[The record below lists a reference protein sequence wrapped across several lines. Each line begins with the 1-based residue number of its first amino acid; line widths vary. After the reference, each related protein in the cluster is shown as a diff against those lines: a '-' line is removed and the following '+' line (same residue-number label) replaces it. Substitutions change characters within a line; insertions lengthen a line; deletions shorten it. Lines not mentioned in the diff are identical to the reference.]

1 LKKIKIVE
9 NSRQIFQT
17 DNKKRWRNV
26 QWGSRIF
33 IFIAVLLFLALGLM
47 MKLDRSPKIPFK
59 EDYKAVITAS
69 KPFLQ
74 ENKIS
79 KEYKGF
85 RNFISEKTMHT
96 NLAKIEKARAERF
109 KNQNRNWAQFPGGIR
124 SAFYVAWDP
133 QSLMSLKKNIKHI
146 NLVFPEWFFLDPKTG
161 NLKTNVDPEGYKV
174 IKRTGV
180 AAMPIL
186 SNNFQQEFHSEGLG
200 KVLNNPQQRTKL
212 IQKLAQQCL
221 TYHFKG
227 INIDFEEMNLDS
239 DENLIAFMKE
249 LSDTF
254 KKNKL
259 LVTMDVMTDN
269 DDYNIQK
276 LNPYVDYFVLMAYDE
291 YSADSD
297 AGPVSSQKW
306 VEAQTGK
313 FLQKTSPNKIILGL
327 GAYGYDWS
335 TNKED
340 NSSVT
345 YMQAITKASAS
356 KAVINFDDNT
366 FNLNYS
372 YTDSKNNTHTV
383 FFNDAASIFNTMRFS
398 SEYPLAGTALWR
410 LGSEDSRIWNF
421 YDKDL
426 TFAGLSKLNLKT
438 LENVKGQTMVDYIG
452 DGEVLDVLN
461 TPHDGKIAVEIDP
474 KEKIITDENYLTY
487 PSSYEVKKYGEA
499 PQKELVLTFD
509 DGPDETYTPQ
519 VLDILSKYHVPAAFF
534 LVGLNA
540 EKNLPLVKRIYR
552 EGHEIGNH
560 TFTHE
565 NVARVSPERALL
577 ELKLTRLLIECI
589 TGHSTILFRAPYNAD
604 SEPTTS
610 EEIVPVALARQQNY
624 LDIGENIDP
633 EDWQPG
639 IKADEIVKRVL
650 AGVKAERG
658 NIILLHDAGGETR
671 EETVKALKI
680 LIPTLQKQGY
690 HFTNLATILHKNKA
704 ELMPA
709 VPKTRAYY
717 VMQLNLVLATIIY
730 GISHFLVALFTIF
743 IGLGLIR
750 LIIMLYWAFK
760 ERRKEKKL
768 GEFPVL
774 QSYPKVSIIVPAY
787 NEEVNIVSSLHNL
800 LKQTYPNFNIILVD
814 DGSKDST
821 YKKAKEVFSD
831 HPKLKIFT
839 KTNGGKATA
848 LNFGI
853 AQTDAEYVVCID
865 ADTKLEQ
872 NAVKYLIARFLN
884 SNAEEKIAA
893 VAGNVK
899 VGNTVNW
906 LTKWQSIEYTT
917 SQNFDRLAYANINA
931 ITVIPGAIGAFRKSV
946 IDEVGGYSS
955 DTLAEDCDI
964 TVKILREGYTV
975 ANENRA
981 VAVTEAPESVKQFL
995 KQRFRWTYGIMQMF
1009 WKQRQ
1014 TFLNPKYKGL
1024 GLWAMPNI
1032 LLFQYIIPFFS
1043 PLADVIM
1050 FFGILSGNGGKIF
1063 SYYLLFLLVDASLA
1077 FIAFIMQREK
1087 LVNLLY
1093 IIPQRFGY
1101 RWLMYIVLFRSLR
1114 RALKGEMQT
1123 WGFLKRTGNVKEI
1136 AAS

>member
-1 LKKIKIVE
+1 VE
-9 NSRQIFQT
+9 NSKQIFQT
-17 DNKKRWRNV
+17 NSKKRWKSV
-26 QWGSRIF
+26 QWGSRVFMF
-33 IFIAVLLFLALGLM
+33 IGILLLLALGLM
-47 MKLDRSPKIPFK
+47 MTLDRSPKIPFK
-59 EDYKAVITAS
+59 EDYKAVITAD
-69 KPFLQ
+69 KPYLQ

-85 RNFISEKTMHT
+85 RSFISEKTIHT
-96 NLAKIEKARAERF
+96 NLDKIQKARAERY

-133 QSLMSLKKNIKHI
+133 QSLMSLKRNIRHV

-161 NLKTNVDPEGYKV
+161 DLKTNVDPEGYKV

-180 AAMPIL
+180 AAMPML
-186 SNNFQQEFHSEGLG
+186 SNNSNQEFHSEGLV
-200 KVLNNPQQRTKL
+200 KVLNDPQKRTHL
-212 IQKLAQQCL
+212 IQKITQQCKK
-221 TYHFKG
+221 YNFKG
-227 INIDFEEMNLDS
+227 INIDFEDMNLNS

-249 LSDTF
+249 LSETF
-254 KKNKL
+254 KKNQL
-259 LVTMDVMTDN
+259 LVTMDIMTDN
-269 DDYNIQK
+269 DDYNIPR
-276 LNPYVDYFVLMAYDE
+276 LDPYVDYFVLMAYDE
-291 YSADSD
+291 YSAGSD

-306 VEAQTGK
+306 IEEQTGK
-313 FLQKTSPNKIILGL
+313 IVKQTSPQKIILGL

-335 TNKED
+335 SNKDD
-340 NSSVT
+340 NTSVT

-356 KAVINFDDNT
+356 KAVIDFNDNT

-372 YTDSKNNTHTV
+372 YTDSKNLTHTV

-410 LGSEDSRIWNF
+410 LGSEDSRVWNF

-461 TPHDGKIAVEIDP
+461 TPHDGKIALEIDP
-474 KEKIITDENYLTY
+474 KEKIITDENYITY
-487 PSSYEVKKYGEA
+487 PSSYEVKKYGSA

-519 VLDILSKYHVPAAFF
+519 ILDVLSKYHVPAAFF

-565 NVARVSPERALL
+565 NVAKVSPERALL
-577 ELKLTRLLIECI
+577 ELKLTRLLIECV

-610 EEIVPVALARQQNY
+610 EEIIPVALARQQNY

-639 IKADEIVKRVL
+639 IKADEIVKRVM
-650 AGVKAERG
+650 AGVKHERG
-658 NIILLHDAGGETR
+658 NIILLHDAGGDTR
-671 EETVKALKI
+671 AETVKALKI

-690 HFTNLATILHKNKA
+690 HFTNLTNILHKSRS

-709 VPKTRAYY
+709 VPKTKSYY
-717 VMQLNLVLATIIY
+717 IMQLNLVLATVIY

-743 IGLGLIR
+743 IVLGLIR
-750 LIIMLYWAFK
+750 LLLMAYWAFK

-768 GEFPVL
+768 GGFPVL
-774 QSYPKVSIIVPAY
+774 ESYPKVSIIVPAY
-787 NEEVNIVSSLHNL
+787 NEEVNIVSSLQNL
-800 LKQTYPNFNIILVD
+800 LKQTYPNFNIIMVD

-821 YKKAKEVFSD
+821 YEKAVEAFPN
-831 HPKLKIFT
+831 HPDLKIFT
-839 KTNGGKATA
+839 KSNGGKATA

-853 AQTDAEYVVCID
+853 SETDAEYVVCID
-865 ADTKLEQ
+865 ADTKLQ
-872 NAVKYLIARFLN
+872 QDAVKYMIARFLN
-884 SNAEEKIAA
+884 SNPEEKIAA

-899 VGNTVNW
+899 VGNRVNW
-906 LTKWQSIEYTT
+906 LTKWQAIEYTT
-917 SQNFDRLAYANINA
+917 SQNFDRLAYAHINA
-931 ITVIPGAIGAFRKSV
+931 ITVIPGAIGAFKRSV
-946 IDEVGGYSS
+946 IIEAGGYSS

-964 TVKILREGYTV
+964 TVKILKAGYTV

-981 VAVTEAPESVKQFL
+981 IAVTEAPETVKQFL

-1043 PLADVIM
+1043 PMADVIM
-1050 FFGILSGNGGKIF
+1050 FFGILSGNGDKIF
-1063 SYYLLFLLVDASLA
+1063 TYYLIFLLVDASLA
-1077 FIAFIMQREK
+1077 LVAFIMQREK
-1087 LVNLLY
+1087 LINLLY

-1101 RWLMYIVLFRSLR
+1101 RWLMYIVLFKSLR
-1114 RALKGEMQT
+1114 KALKGEMQS

-1136 AAS
+1136 ATS

>member
-1 LKKIKIVE
+1 MEK
-9 NSRQIFQT
+9 SRQIFQT
-17 DNKKRWRNV
+17 DSKKRWRNV
-26 QWGSRIF
+26 KWGSRIF
-33 IFIAVLLFLALGLM
+33 IFVTAILFIALGLM

-59 EDYKAVITAS
+59 EDYKAVITANR
-69 KPFLQ
+69 PYLQ

-96 NLAKIEKARAERF
+96 NLAKISRAKAERF
-109 KNQNRNWAQFPGGIR
+109 RNQNRDWARFPGGIR

-133 QSLMSLKKNIKHI
+133 QSLMSLKRNIRHV

-161 NLKTNVDPEGYKV
+161 ALKTNVDKEGYK
-174 IKRTGV
+174 IIRRTGV

-186 SNNFQQEFHSEGLG
+186 SNNFQQEFRSEGLT
-200 KVLNNPQQRTKL
+200 KVLKDPAKRTRL
-212 IQKLAQQCL
+212 IQQLTRQCL
-221 TYHFKG
+221 KNRFKG
-227 INIDFEEMNLDS
+227 INIDFEDMNLDS
-239 DENLIAFMKE
+239 DEYLIRFMSE
-249 LSDTF
+249 LSAAF
-254 KKNKL
+254 RKNRL
-259 LVTMDVMTDN
+259 LVTMDIMTDN

-276 LNPYVDYFVLMAYDE
+276 LDPFVDYFVLMAYDE
-291 YSADSD
+291 YAAESD

-306 VEAQTGK
+306 IEAQTGK
-313 FLQKTSPNKIILGL
+313 ILKKTSPGKIILGL

-335 TNKED
+335 SNKAD
-340 NSSVT
+340 NTSVT

-356 KAVINFDDNT
+356 KSKINFDDNT

-372 YTDSKNNTHTV
+372 YTDSGNHTHTV
-383 FFNDAASIFNTMRFS
+383 FFNDAASVFNTMRFS

-426 TFAGLSKLNLKT
+426 TSAGLSVFNIHS
-438 LENVKGQTMVDYIG
+438 LEQVKGQTMVDYIG

-461 TPHDGKIAVEIDP
+461 TPHDGKLSLEIDP
-474 KEKIITDENYLTY
+474 KEKIITDENYITY
-487 PSSYEVKKYGEA
+487 PSSYEVKKYGAA

-565 NVARVSPERALL
+565 NVAKVSPQRALL
-577 ELKLTRLLIECI
+577 EMKLTRLLIECV

-610 EEIVPVALARQQNY
+610 EEIIPVALARKQNY

-650 AGVKAERG
+650 AGIRQERG

-680 LIPTLQKQGY
+680 LIPELQKQGY
-690 HFTNLATILHKNKA
+690 HFTNLTNILHKKRS
-704 ELMPA
+704 ELMPE
-709 VPKTRAYY
+709 VPKTKAYY
-717 VMQLNLVLATIIY
+717 IMQLNLVLATVIY
-730 GISHFLVALFTIF
+730 GISHFLVALFIIF
-743 IGLGLIR
+743 ITLGIIR
-750 LIIMLYWAFK
+750 LLIMICWAFG
-760 ERRKEKKL
+760 ERKKEKRL
-768 GEFPVL
+768 GNFPVL
-774 QSYPKVSIIVPAY
+774 DHYPKVSVIVPAY

-800 LKQTYPNFNIILVD
+800 LNQTYPDFNIIMVD
-814 DGSKDST
+814 DGSKDAT
-821 YKKAKEVFSD
+821 YDKAIQAFGD
-831 HPKLKIFT
+831 HPKLKIYT
-839 KTNGGKATA
+839 KPNGGKATA

-853 AQTDAEYVVCID
+853 SRTDAAYVICID
-865 ADTKLEQ
+865 ADTKLEKD
-872 NAVKYLIARFLN
+872 AVTYLMARFLN
-884 SNAEEKIAA
+884 AKPEEKIAA

-899 VGNTVNW
+899 VGNPVNW
-906 LTKWQSIEYTT
+906 LTRWQSIEYIT
-917 SQNFDRLAYANINA
+917 SQNFDRLAYACINA
-931 ITVIPGAIGAFRKSV
+931 ITVIPGAIGAFRKAV
-946 IDEVGGYSS
+946 VEEVGGYSS
-955 DTLAEDCDI
+955 DTLAEDCDL
-964 TVKILREGYTV
+964 TVKILKQGYTV
-975 ANENRA
+975 VNENRA
-981 VAVTEAPESVKQFL
+981 VAVTEAPESVPQFL

-1009 WKQRQ
+1009 WKQKQ
-1014 TFLNPKYKGL
+1014 AFLNPDYKGL

-1032 LLFQYIIPFFS
+1032 LLFQYVIPFFS

-1050 FFGILSGNGGKIF
+1050 LLGILSGNGGKIF
-1063 SYYLLFLLVDASLA
+1063 GYYLLFLLVDASLA
-1077 FIAFIMQREK
+1077 LLAFIMQKEK
-1087 LVNLLY
+1087 LTNILY

-1114 RALKGEMQT
+1114 RALKGEIQS

-1136 AAS
+1136 AVK

>member
-1 LKKIKIVE
+1 MEKS
-9 NSRQIFQT
+9 NQIFQT
-17 DNKKRWRNV
+17 NNKKRWRNV

-33 IFIAVLLFLALGLM
+33 IFVAVLLFLALGMM
-47 MKLDRSPKIPFK
+47 MKLDKSPKIPFK
-59 EDYKAVITAS
+59 EDYKSIITAA
-69 KPFLQ
+69 KPYLQ

-85 RNFISEKTMHT
+85 RSFISEKTIHT
-96 NLAKIEKARAERF
+96 SLSKIEKARVERL
-109 KNQNRNWAQFPGGIR
+109 KNQNRSWSQFPGGIR

-133 QSLMSLKKNIKHI
+133 QSLMSLKRNIKHI
-146 NLVFPEWFFLDPKTG
+146 NLVFPEWFFLNPKTG
-161 NLKTNVDPEGYKV
+161 DLKTNVDPEGYKI

-186 SNNFQQEFHSEGLG
+186 SNNSDREFRSEGLG
-200 KVLNNPQQRTKL
+200 KVLKSPQLRTKL
-212 IQKLAQQCL
+212 IQKLAQQCVKF
-221 TYHFKG
+221 HFKG
-227 INIDFEEMNLDS
+227 INIDFEDMNLDS
-239 DENLIAFMKE
+239 DEFLIDFMQE
-249 LSDTF
+249 LSLTF
-254 KKNKL
+254 KQNNL
-259 LVTMDVMTDN
+259 LVAMDVMTDN
-269 DDYNIQK
+269 DDYNIEK

-291 YSADSD
+291 YSSDSD
-297 AGPVSSQKW
+297 AGPISSQKW
-306 VEAQTGK
+306 IEAQTGK
-313 FLQKTSPNKIILGL
+313 ILKKTTPNKVILGL

-335 TNKED
+335 TNKDD
-340 NSSVT
+340 NTSVT
-345 YMQAITKASAS
+345 YMQAITKAHAS
-356 KAVINFDDNT
+356 KSYINFNDDT

-372 YTDSKNNTHTV
+372 YTDSNKNVHTV
-383 FFNDAASIFNTMRFS
+383 FFNDATSIFNTMRFS
-398 SEYPLAGTALWR
+398 SEYPLAGTAIWR

-426 TFAGLSKLNLKT
+426 TLAGMQKFNFKT

-461 TPHDGKIAVEIDP
+461 TPHDGKISLEVDP
-474 KEKIITDENYLTY
+474 KEKIITDENYVTY
-487 PSSYEVKKYGEA
+487 PSSYEVKKYGSA

-534 LVGLNA
+534 LIGLNA
-540 EKNLPLVKRIYR
+540 ERNLPLVKRIYR

-565 NVARVSPERALL
+565 NVAKVSPQRALL

-610 EEIVPVALARQQNY
+610 EEIIPVALARQQNY
-624 LDIGENIDP
+624 LDIGESIDP

-639 IKADEIVKRVL
+639 IKADQIVQRVL
-650 AGVKAERG
+650 AGIKQERG
-658 NIILLHDAGGETR
+658 NIILLHDAGGDTR
-671 EETVKALKI
+671 EETIKALKI
-680 LIPTLQKQGY
+680 LIPMLQKQGY
-690 HFTNLATILHKNKA
+690 HFTNLSSILHKSKN
-704 ELMPA
+704 ELMPE
-709 VPKTRAYY
+709 VPKTRSYY
-717 VMQLNLVLATIIY
+717 VMQLNLVLATVIY

-750 LIIMLYWAFK
+750 LLLMAYWAIK
-760 ERRKEKKL
+760 ERKKEKKL
-768 GEFPVL
+768 GSFPVL
-774 QSYPKVSIIVPAY
+774 DSYPKVSIIVPAY
-787 NEEVNIVSSLHNL
+787 NEEVNIVSSLKNL
-800 LKQTYPNFNIILVD
+800 LKQTYPNFDIIMVD
-814 DGSKDST
+814 DGSKDMT
-821 YKKAKEVFSD
+821 YEKANSEFLN
-831 HPKLKIFT
+831 HPKLKIFS
-839 KTNGGKATA
+839 KSNGGKATA

-853 AQTDAEYVVCID
+853 SKTDAEYVVCID

-872 NAVKYLIARFLN
+872 DAVKHLIARFLN
-884 SNAEEKIAA
+884 AAPEEKIAA

-899 VGNTVNW
+899 VGNQVNW
-906 LTKWQSIEYTT
+906 LTKWQAIEYTT

-931 ITVIPGAIGAFRKSV
+931 ITVIPGAIGAFKKEV
-946 IDEVGGYSS
+946 IHEVGGYSS

-981 VAVTEAPESVKQFL
+981 VAITEAPETVSQFL

-1043 PLADVIM
+1043 PFADVIM
-1050 FFGILSGNGGKIF
+1050 FFGILSGNGEKIF

-1077 FIAFIMQREK
+1077 IIAFMMQREK

-1093 IIPQRFGY
+1093 VIPQRFGY

-1114 RALKGEMQT
+1114 RALKGEMQS

-1136 AAS
+1136 TTS

>member
-1 LKKIKIVE
+1 MEKSK
-9 NSRQIFQT
+9 QIFQT
-17 DNKKRWRNV
+17 DSKKRWRNV
-26 QWGSRIF
+26 KWGSRIF
-33 IFIAVLLFLALGLM
+33 IFVTAILFIALGLM
-47 MKLDRSPKIPFK
+47 MKLDRSPKIPFR
-59 EDYKAVITAS
+59 EDYKAVITANR
-69 KPFLQ
+69 PYLQ

-85 RNFISEKTMHT
+85 RSFISEKTMHT
-96 NLAKIEKARAERF
+96 NLAKISRAKAERF
-109 KNQNRNWAQFPGGIR
+109 RNQNRNWGKFPGGIR

-133 QSLMSLKKNIKHI
+133 QSLMSLKRNIRHV

-161 NLKTNVDPEGYKV
+161 ALKTNVDKEGYK
-174 IKRTGV
+174 IIRRTGV

-186 SNNFQQEFHSEGLG
+186 SNNYQQEFRSESLA
-200 KVLNNPQQRTKL
+200 KVLGDPARRTQL
-212 IQKLAQQCL
+212 IQQLTRQCL
-221 TYHFKG
+221 KNNFKG
-227 INIDFEEMNLDS
+227 INIDFEDMNLDS
-239 DENLIAFMKE
+239 DEYLIRFMSE
-249 LSDTF
+249 LSAAF
-254 KKNKL
+254 KKNRL
-259 LVTMDVMTDN
+259 LVTMDIMTDN

-276 LNPYVDYFVLMAYDE
+276 LDPFVDYFVLMAYDE
-291 YSADSD
+291 YAADSD

-306 VEAQTGK
+306 IEAQTGK
-313 FLQKTSPNKIILGL
+313 ILKKTSPGKIILGL

-335 TNKED
+335 SNTAD
-340 NSSVT
+340 NTSVT

-356 KAVINFDDNT
+356 RAKINFDDNT

-372 YTDSKNNTHTV
+372 YTDSGNHTHTV
-383 FFNDAASIFNTMRFS
+383 FFNDAASVFNTMRFS

-426 TFAGLSKLNLKT
+426 TSAGLSAFNIHS
-438 LENVKGQTMVDYIG
+438 LEQVKGQTMVDYIG

-461 TPHDGKIAVEIDP
+461 TPHDGKLALEIDP
-474 KEKIITDENYLTY
+474 KEKIITDENYIAY
-487 PSSYEVKKYGEA
+487 PSSYEVKKYGAA

-519 VLDILSKYHVPAAFF
+519 VLDVLSKYHVPAAFF

-565 NVARVSPERALL
+565 NVAKVSPERALL
-577 ELKLTRLLIECI
+577 EMKLTRLLIECV

-610 EEIVPVALARQQNY
+610 EEIIPVALARKQNY

-650 AGVKAERG
+650 SGIRQERG

-680 LIPTLQKQGY
+680 LIPELQKQGY
-690 HFTNLATILHKNKA
+690 HFTNLTAILHKNRS
-704 ELMPA
+704 ELMPE
-709 VPKTRAYY
+709 VPKTKAYY
-717 VMQLNLVLATIIY
+717 IMQLNLVLATVIY
-730 GISHFLVALFTIF
+730 GISHFLVALFIIF
-743 IGLGLIR
+743 ITLGIIR
-750 LIIMLYWAFK
+750 LLIMMYWAFR
-760 ERRKEKKL
+760 ERKREKAL
-768 GEFPVL
+768 GGFPVL
-774 QSYPKVSIIVPAY
+774 DHYPKVSVIVPAY

-800 LKQTYPNFNIILVD
+800 LKQTYPDFNIIMVD

-821 YKKAKEVFSD
+821 YEKAVAAFGD
-831 HPKLKIFT
+831 HPKLKIYT
-839 KTNGGKATA
+839 KPNGGKATA

-853 AQTDAEYVVCID
+853 SRTDAAYVVCID
-865 ADTKLEQ
+865 ADTKLDKD
-872 NAVKYLIARFLN
+872 AVKYLMARFLN
-884 SNAEEKIAA
+884 AKPEEKIAA

-899 VGNTVNW
+899 VGNPVNW
-906 LTKWQSIEYTT
+906 LTRWQSIEYIT
-917 SQNFDRLAYANINA
+917 SQNFDRLAYARINA
-931 ITVIPGAIGAFRKSV
+931 ITVIPGAIGAFRKAV
-946 IDEVGGYSS
+946 VEEVGGYSS
-955 DTLAEDCDI
+955 DTLAEDCDL
-964 TVKILREGYTV
+964 TVKILKQGYTV

-981 VAVTEAPESVKQFL
+981 VAVTEAPESVPQFL

-1009 WKQRQ
+1009 WKQKQ
-1014 TFLNPKYKGL
+1014 AFLNPDYKGL

-1050 FFGILSGNGGKIF
+1050 LLGILSGNGGKIF
-1063 SYYLLFLLVDASLA
+1063 GYYLLFLLVDASLA
-1077 FIAFIMQREK
+1077 LLAFIMQKEK
-1087 LVNLLY
+1087 LTHILY

-1114 RALKGEMQT
+1114 RALKGEIQS

-1136 AAS
+1136 AVN

>member
-1 LKKIKIVE
+1 ME
-9 NSRQIFQT
+9 NSKQIFQT
-17 DNKKRWRNV
+17 DSKKRWRGV
-26 QWGSRIF
+26 QWGTRIF
-33 IFIAVLLFLALGLM
+33 IFVAVLLLLALGLM
-47 MKLDRSPKIPFK
+47 MKLDKSPKIPFK

-69 KPFLQ
+69 KPYLQ

-85 RNFISEKTMHT
+85 RSFISEKNIHT
-96 NLAKIEKARAERF
+96 NLAKIQVARAERL
-109 KNQNRNWAQFPGGIR
+109 KNQNSSWSRFPGGIR

-133 QSLMSLKKNIKHI
+133 QSLMSLKRNIRHI

-161 NLKTNVDPEGYKV
+161 DLKTNIDPEGYKV

-186 SNNFQQEFHSEGLG
+186 SNNSDREFRSEGLG
-200 KVLNNPQQRTKL
+200 KVLKDPNRRTQL
-212 IQKLAQQCL
+212 IRKLAQQCQKF
-221 TYHFKG
+221 HFKG
-227 INIDFEEMNLDS
+227 INIDFEDMNLDS
-239 DENLIAFMKE
+239 DEYLVAFMKE
-249 LSDTF
+249 LSETF
-254 KKNKL
+254 KQNKL
-259 LVTMDVMTDN
+259 LVTMDIMTDN

-276 LNPYVDYFVLMAYDE
+276 LNPYVDYFILMAYDE
-291 YSADSD
+291 YAVDSD

-306 VEAQTGK
+306 IEAQTEK
-313 FLQKTSPNKIILGL
+313 IVKKTTPEKIILGL
-327 GAYGYDWS
+327 AAYGYDWS
-335 TNKED
+335 RNKDD
-340 NSSVT
+340 NTSVT
-345 YMQAITKASAS
+345 YMQAITKANAS
-356 KAVINFDDNT
+356 KAVMNFDDNT

-372 YTDSKNNTHTV
+372 YTDSKKNTHTV
-383 FFNDAASIFNTMRFS
+383 FFNDAASNFNTMRFS
-398 SEYPLAGTALWR
+398 SEYPLAGTAIWR

-426 TFAGLSKLNLKT
+426 TLVGLSKLNLKT

-461 TPHDGKIAVEIDP
+461 TPHDGKIALEIDP
-474 KEKIITDENYLTY
+474 KEKIITDENYVTY

-519 VLDILSKYHVPAAFF
+519 ILDILSKYHVPAAFF

-540 EKNLPLVKRIYR
+540 EKNLPLVKRIFR

-565 NVARVSPERALL
+565 NVARVSPARALL
-577 ELKLTRLLIECI
+577 EMKLTRLLIECI

-610 EEIVPVALARQQNY
+610 EEIIPVALARQQNY
-624 LDIGENIDP
+624 LDIGESIDP

-639 IKADEIVKRVL
+639 IKANEIIKRVM
-650 AGVKAERG
+650 AGIKQERG
-658 NIILLHDAGGETR
+658 NIILLHDAGGDTR
-671 EETVKALKI
+671 EETVKALQF

-690 HFTNLATILHKNKA
+690 HFTNLSSILHKNKNI
-704 ELMPA
+704 LMPG
-709 VPKTRAYY
+709 VPKTRSYY
-717 VMQLNLVLATIIY
+717 IMQLNLVLATVIY
-730 GISHFLVALFTIF
+730 GVSHFLVALFTIF
-743 IGLGLIR
+743 IVLGLFR
-750 LIIMLYWAFK
+750 LVIMMYWAFK
-760 ERRKEKKL
+760 ERRKEKGS

-774 QSYPKVSIIVPAY
+774 ESYPKVSIIVPAY
-787 NEEVNIVSSLHNL
+787 NEEVNIVSSLNNL
-800 LKQTYPNFNIILVD
+800 LKQNYPNFDVIMID

-821 YKKAKEVFSD
+821 YEKTKNAFPN
-831 HPKLKIFT
+831 HPKLKVLT
-839 KTNGGKATA
+839 QSNGGKATA
-848 LNFGI
+848 LNYGI
-853 AQTDAEYVVCID
+853 SQTDAEYVICID
-865 ADTKLEQ
+865 ADTKLQQ
-872 NAVKYLIARFLN
+872 NAVKYLMARFLN
-884 SNAEEKIAA
+884 SKSEEKIAA

-906 LTKWQSIEYTT
+906 LTRWQSIEYTT
-917 SQNFDRLAYANINA
+917 SQNFDRLAYAHINA
-931 ITVIPGAIGAFRKSV
+931 ITVIPGAIGAFKKSV
-946 IDEVGGYSS
+946 IAEAGGYST

-964 TVKILREGYTV
+964 TVKILRAGYTV

-1050 FFGILSGNGGKIF
+1050 FFGILSGNGEKIF
-1063 SYYLLFLLVDASLA
+1063 SYYLIFLLVDASLA
-1077 FIAFIMQREK
+1077 LMTFIMQREK
-1087 LVNLLY
+1087 LIGLLY

-1114 RALKGEMQT
+1114 KALKGEMQS

>member
-1 LKKIKIVE
+1 MKDSK
-9 NSRQIFQT
+9 QIFQT
-17 DNKKRWRNV
+17 DSKKRWRSV

-33 IFIAVLLFLALGLM
+33 IFVAVLLVLALGLM
-47 MKLDRSPKIPFK
+47 MKLEKSPKIPFK

-69 KPFLQ
+69 KPYLQ

-85 RNFISEKTMHT
+85 RSFISEKTMHT
-96 NLAKIEKARAERF
+96 SLAKIQQTRAERL
-109 KNQNRNWAQFPGGIR
+109 KNQNRNWSQFPGGIR

-133 QSLMSLKKNIKHI
+133 QSLMSLKRNIRHI

-161 NLKTNVDPEGYKV
+161 DLKTNIDPEGYKI

-186 SNNFQQEFHSEGLG
+186 SNNSDREFRSEGLG
-200 KVLNNPQQRTKL
+200 KVLKDPQRRTNL
-212 IQKLAQQCL
+212 IQKLTRQCQKF
-221 TYHFKG
+221 HFKG
-227 INIDFEEMNLDS
+227 INIDFEDMNLDS
-239 DENLIAFMKE
+239 DEYLIAFMKE
-249 LSDTF
+249 LSETF
-254 KKNKL
+254 KQNKL
-259 LVTMDVMTDN
+259 LVTMDIMTDN

-276 LNPYVDYFVLMAYDE
+276 LNPYVDYFILMAYDE
-291 YSADSD
+291 YAADSD
-297 AGPVSSQKW
+297 SGPVSSQKW
-306 VEAQTGK
+306 VEAQTEK
-313 FLQKTSPNKIILGL
+313 ILKKTSPEKIILGL

-335 TNKED
+335 TNKDD
-340 NSSVT
+340 NTSVT

-398 SEYPLAGTALWR
+398 SEYPLAGTAVWR

-426 TFAGLSKLNLKT
+426 SSAGLPTFNLKT

-452 DGEVLDVLN
+452 DGEILDVLN
-461 TPHDGKIAVEIDP
+461 TPHDGKIALEIDP
-474 KEKIITDENYLTY
+474 KEKIITDENYITY

-519 VLDILSKYHVPAAFF
+519 ILDILSKYHVPAAFF

-540 EKNLPLVKRIYR
+540 ERNLPLVKRIYR

-565 NVARVSPERALL
+565 NVAKVSPERALL
-577 ELKLTRLLIECI
+577 EMKLTRLLIECV

-610 EEIVPVALARQQNY
+610 EEIIPVALARQQNY
-624 LDIGENIDP
+624 LDIGESIDP

-639 IKADEIVKRVL
+639 IKSDEIIKRVL
-650 AGVKAERG
+650 AGIKQERG
-658 NIILLHDAGGETR
+658 NIILLHDAGGDTR

-680 LIPTLQKQGY
+680 LIPMLQKQGY
-690 HFTNLATILHKNKA
+690 HFTNLSSILHKNKNV
-704 ELMPA
+704 LMPE
-709 VPKTRAYY
+709 VPKTRSYY
-717 VMQLNLVLATIIY
+717 VMQLNLVLATAIY
-730 GISHFLVALFTIF
+730 GLSHFLVALFTLF

-750 LIIMLYWAFK
+750 LMFMMYWAFK
-760 ERRKEKKL
+760 ERKREKLL
-768 GEFPVL
+768 GDFPAFEN
-774 QSYPKVSIIVPAY
+774 YPKVSIIVPAY
-787 NEEVNIVSSLHNL
+787 NEEVNIISSLNNL
-800 LKQTYPNFNIILVD
+800 LKQTYPNYDIIMVD

-821 YKKAKEVFSD
+821 YEKANEAFSN
-831 HPKLKIFT
+831 HPKMKIFT
-839 KTNGGKATA
+839 KSNGGKATA

-853 AQTDAEYVVCID
+853 SQTDAEYVVCID
-865 ADTKLEQ
+865 ADTQLQ
-872 NAVKYLIARFLN
+872 QDAVKYLIARFLN
-884 SNAEEKIAA
+884 SDPEEKIAA

-906 LTKWQSIEYTT
+906 LTRWQSIEYTT
-917 SQNFDRLAYANINA
+917 SQNFDRLAYAHINA
-931 ITVIPGAIGAFRKSV
+931 ITVIPGAIGAFKKSV
-946 IDEVGGYSS
+946 ITQAGGYSS

-964 TVKILREGYTV
+964 TVKILKAGYTV

-1050 FFGILSGNGGKIF
+1050 FFGILSGNGGKILT
-1063 SYYLLFLLVDASLA
+1063 YYLIFLLVDASLA
-1077 FIAFIMQREK
+1077 LAAFIMQREK
-1087 LVNLLY
+1087 LTGLLY
-1093 IIPQRFGY
+1093 VIPQRFGY

-1114 RALKGEMQT
+1114 KALKGELQA
-1123 WGFLKRTGNVKEI
+1123 WGFLKRTGNVKEM
-1136 AAS
+1136 ATS

>member
-1 LKKIKIVE
+1 ME
-9 NSRQIFQT
+9 NSKQIFQT
-17 DNKKRWRNV
+17 NSKKRWKSV
-26 QWGSRIF
+26 QWGSRVF
-33 IFIAVLLFLALGLM
+33 IFIGILLLLALGLM
-47 MKLDRSPKIPFK
+47 MTLDRSPKIPFK
-59 EDYKAVITAS
+59 EDYKAVITAN
-69 KPFLQ
+69 KPYLQ

-85 RNFISEKTMHT
+85 RSFISEKTIHT
-96 NLAKIEKARAERF
+96 NLDKIQKARAERY

-133 QSLMSLKKNIKHI
+133 QSLMSLKRNIRHV

-161 NLKTNVDPEGYKV
+161 DLKTNVDPEGYKV

-180 AAMPIL
+180 AAMPML
-186 SNNFQQEFHSEGLG
+186 SNNSNQEFHSEGLV
-200 KVLNNPQQRTKL
+200 KVLNDPQKRTHL
-212 IQKLAQQCL
+212 IQKITQQCQK
-221 TYHFKG
+221 YHFKG
-227 INIDFEEMNLDS
+227 INIDFEDMNLNS

-249 LSDTF
+249 LSETF
-254 KKNKL
+254 KKNQL
-259 LVTMDVMTDN
+259 LVTMDIMTDN
-269 DDYNIQK
+269 DDYNIPR
-276 LNPYVDYFVLMAYDE
+276 LDPYVDYFVLMAYDE
-291 YSADSD
+291 YSAGSD

-306 VEAQTGK
+306 IEEQTGK
-313 FLQKTSPNKIILGL
+313 IVKQTSPQKIILGL

-335 TNKED
+335 SNKDD
-340 NSSVT
+340 NTSVT

-356 KAVINFDDNT
+356 NAVIDFNDNT

-372 YTDSKNNTHTV
+372 YTDSKNLTHTV

-410 LGSEDSRIWNF
+410 LGSEDSRVWNF

-461 TPHDGKIAVEIDP
+461 TPHDGKIALEIDP
-474 KEKIITDENYLTY
+474 KEKIITDENYITY
-487 PSSYEVKKYGEA
+487 PSSYEVKKYGSA

-519 VLDILSKYHVPAAFF
+519 ILDVLSKYHVPAAFF

-565 NVARVSPERALL
+565 NVAKVSPERALL
-577 ELKLTRLLIECI
+577 ELKLTRLLIECV

-610 EEIVPVALARQQNY
+610 EEIIPVALARQQNY

-639 IKADEIVKRVL
+639 IKADEIVKRVM
-650 AGVKAERG
+650 AGVKHERG
-658 NIILLHDAGGETR
+658 NIILLHDAGGDTR
-671 EETVKALKI
+671 AETVKALKI

-690 HFTNLATILHKNKA
+690 HFTNLTNILHKSRS

-709 VPKTRAYY
+709 VPKTKSYY
-717 VMQLNLVLATIIY
+717 IMQLNLVLATVIY

-743 IGLGLIR
+743 IVLGLIR
-750 LIIMLYWAFK
+750 LLLMAYWAFK

-768 GEFPVL
+768 GGFPVL
-774 QSYPKVSIIVPAY
+774 ESYPKVSIIVPAY
-787 NEEVNIVSSLHNL
+787 NEEVNIVSSLQNL
-800 LKQTYPNFNIILVD
+800 LKQTYPNFNIIMVD

-821 YKKAKEVFSD
+821 YEKAVEAFPN
-831 HPKLKIFT
+831 HPDLKIFT
-839 KTNGGKATA
+839 KSNGGKATA

-853 AQTDAEYVVCID
+853 SETDAEYVVCID
-865 ADTKLEQ
+865 ADTKIQ
-872 NAVKYLIARFLN
+872 QDAVKYMISRFLN
-884 SNAEEKIAA
+884 SNPEEKIAA

-899 VGNTVNW
+899 VGNRVNW
-906 LTKWQSIEYTT
+906 LTKWQAIEYTT
-917 SQNFDRLAYANINA
+917 SQNFDRLAYAHINA
-931 ITVIPGAIGAFRKSV
+931 ITVIPGAIGAFKRSV
-946 IDEVGGYSS
+946 IIEAGGYSS

-964 TVKILREGYTV
+964 TVKILKAGYTV

-981 VAVTEAPESVKQFL
+981 IAVTEAPETVKQFL

-1043 PLADVIM
+1043 PMADVIM
-1050 FFGILSGNGGKIF
+1050 FFGILSGNGDKIF
-1063 SYYLLFLLVDASLA
+1063 TYYLIFLLVDASLA
-1077 FIAFIMQREK
+1077 LVAFIMQREK
-1087 LVNLLY
+1087 LINLLY

-1101 RWLMYIVLFRSLR
+1101 RWLMYIVLFKSLR
-1114 RALKGEMQT
+1114 KALKGEMQS

-1136 AAS
+1136 ATS

>member
-1 LKKIKIVE
+1 ME
-9 NSRQIFQT
+9 NSKQIFQT
-17 DNKKRWRNV
+17 SSKKRWKSV
-26 QWGSRIF
+26 QWGSRVF
-33 IFIAVLLFLALGLM
+33 IFIGILLLLALGLM
-47 MKLDRSPKIPFK
+47 MTLDRSPKIPFK
-59 EDYKAVITAS
+59 EDYKAVITAN
-69 KPFLQ
+69 KPYLQ

-85 RNFISEKTMHT
+85 RSFISEKTIHT
-96 NLAKIEKARAERF
+96 SLDKIEKARAERY

-133 QSLMSLKKNIKHI
+133 QSLMSLKRNIRHV

-161 NLKTNVDPEGYKV
+161 ELKTNVDPEGYKV

-180 AAMPIL
+180 AAMPML
-186 SNNFQQEFHSEGLG
+186 SNNSDREFRSEGLV
-200 KVLNNPQQRTKL
+200 KVLNDPQKRTHL
-212 IQKLAQQCL
+212 IQKITQQCQK
-221 TYHFKG
+221 YHFKG
-227 INIDFEEMNLDS
+227 INIDFEDMNLNS

-249 LSDTF
+249 LSETF
-254 KKNKL
+254 KKNQL
-259 LVTMDVMTDN
+259 LVTMDIMTDN
-269 DDYNIQK
+269 DDYNIPR

-291 YSADSD
+291 YSAGSD

-306 VEAQTGK
+306 IEEQTGK
-313 FLQKTSPNKIILGL
+313 IVKQTSPQKIILGL

-335 TNKED
+335 SNKDD
-340 NSSVT
+340 NTSVT

-356 KAVINFDDNT
+356 KAVIDFNDNT

-372 YTDSKNNTHTV
+372 YTDSKNLTHTV

-410 LGSEDSRIWNF
+410 LGSEDSRVWNF

-461 TPHDGKIAVEIDP
+461 TPHDGKIALEIDP
-474 KEKIITDENYLTY
+474 KEKIITDENYITY
-487 PSSYEVKKYGEA
+487 PSSYEVKKYGSA

-519 VLDILSKYHVPAAFF
+519 VLDVLSKYHVPAAFF

-565 NVARVSPERALL
+565 NVAKVSPQRALL
-577 ELKLTRLLIECI
+577 EMKLTRLLIECI

-610 EEIVPVALARQQNY
+610 EEIIPVALARQQNY

-639 IKADEIVKRVL
+639 IKADEIVKRTMD
-650 AGVKAERG
+650 GIKHERG
-658 NIILLHDAGGETR
+658 NIILLHDAGGDTR

-680 LIPTLQKQGY
+680 LIPALQKQGY
-690 HFTNLATILHKNKA
+690 HFTNLTNILHKSRN
-704 ELMPA
+704 ELMPE
-709 VPKTRAYY
+709 VPKTKSYY
-717 VMQLNLVLATIIY
+717 IMQLNLVLATVIY

-743 IGLGLIR
+743 IVLGLIR
-750 LIIMLYWAFK
+750 LLLMAYWAFK
-760 ERRKEKKL
+760 ERKKEKKL

-774 QSYPKVSIIVPAY
+774 ESYPKVSIIVPAY
-787 NEEVNIVSSLHNL
+787 NEEVNIVSSLQNL
-800 LKQTYPNFNIILVD
+800 LKQTYPNFNIIMVD

-821 YKKAKEVFSD
+821 YEKALEAFPD

-839 KTNGGKATA
+839 KSNGGKATA

-853 AQTDAEYVVCID
+853 SETDAEYVVCID
-865 ADTKLEQ
+865 ADTKLQ
-872 NAVKYLIARFLN
+872 QDAVKYMIARFLN
-884 SNAEEKIAA
+884 SNPEEKIAA

-899 VGNTVNW
+899 VGNRVNW
-906 LTKWQSIEYTT
+906 LTKWQAIEYTT
-917 SQNFDRLAYANINA
+917 SQNFDRLAYAHINA
-931 ITVIPGAIGAFRKSV
+931 ITVIPGAIGAFKRSV
-946 IDEVGGYSS
+946 IIEAGGYSS

-964 TVKILREGYTV
+964 TVKILKAGYTV

-981 VAVTEAPESVKQFL
+981 VAVTEAPETVKQFL

-1050 FFGILSGNGGKIF
+1050 FFGILSGNGDKIF
-1063 SYYLLFLLVDASLA
+1063 TYYLIFLLVDASLA
-1077 FIAFIMQREK
+1077 LIAFIMQREK
-1087 LVNLLY
+1087 LINLLY
-1093 IIPQRFGY
+1093 VIPQRFGY
-1101 RWLMYIVLFRSLR
+1101 RWLMYIVLFKSLR
-1114 RALKGEMQT
+1114 KALKGEMQS

-1136 AAS
+1136 ATS

>member
-1 LKKIKIVE
+1 MEDSK
-9 NSRQIFQT
+9 QIFQT
-17 DNKKRWRNV
+17 DSKKRWRSV

-33 IFIAVLLFLALGLM
+33 IFVGVLLILALGLM
-47 MKLDRSPKIPFK
+47 MKLDKSPKIPFK
-59 EDYKAVITAS
+59 EDYKAVMTAS
-69 KPFLQ
+69 KPYLQ

-85 RNFISEKTMHT
+85 RSFISEKTMHT
-96 NLAKIEKARAERF
+96 NLAKIQQARAERL
-109 KNQNRNWAQFPGGIR
+109 KNQNKSWSQFPGGIR

-133 QSLMSLKKNIKHI
+133 QSLMSLKRNIRHI
-146 NLVFPEWFFLDPKTG
+146 NLVFPEWFFLDPRSG
-161 NLKTNVDPEGYKV
+161 DLKTNIDPEGYK
-174 IKRTGV
+174 IIRRTGV

-186 SNNFQQEFHSEGLG
+186 SNNSDREFRSEGLG
-200 KVLNNPQQRTKL
+200 KVLKDPVKRTVL
-212 IQKLAQQCL
+212 IRKLAQQCQKFN
-221 TYHFKG
+221 FKG
-227 INIDFEEMNLDS
+227 INIDFEDMNLDS
-239 DENLIAFMKE
+239 DEYLIAFMKE
-249 LSDTF
+249 LSETF
-254 KKNKL
+254 KQNRL
-259 LVTMDVMTDN
+259 LVTMDIMTDN
-269 DDYNIQK
+269 DDYNIRK
-276 LNPYVDYFVLMAYDE
+276 LNPYVDYFILMAYDE
-291 YSADSD
+291 YAQDSD

-306 VEAQTGK
+306 IEAQTEK
-313 FLQKTSPNKIILGL
+313 ILKETSPEKIILGL

-340 NSSVT
+340 NTSVT

-356 KAVINFDDNT
+356 KAAINFDDNT

-372 YTDSKNNTHTV
+372 YTDSKDNTHTV

-398 SEYPLAGTALWR
+398 SEYPLAGTAVWR

-426 TFAGLSKLNLKT
+426 TSAGMSKLNLKE

-461 TPHDGKIAVEIDP
+461 TPHDGKIALEIDS
-474 KEKIITDENYLTY
+474 KEKIITDENYIAY

-499 PQKELVLTFD
+499 PQKDLVLTFD

-519 VLDILSKYHVPAAFF
+519 ILDVLSKYHVPAAFF

-565 NVARVSPERALL
+565 NVAKVSPERALL
-577 ELKLTRLLIECI
+577 EMKLTRLLIECV

-610 EEIVPVALARQQNY
+610 EEIIPVALARQQNY

-639 IKADEIVKRVL
+639 IKADEIIKRVM
-650 AGVKAERG
+650 AGIKQQRG
-658 NIILLHDAGGETR
+658 NIILLHDAGGDTR
-671 EETVKALKI
+671 EETVKALKT

-690 HFTNLATILHKNKA
+690 HFTNLASILHKNKNV
-704 ELMPA
+704 LMPE
-709 VPKTRAYY
+709 VPKTRSYY
-717 VMQLNLVLATIIY
+717 IMQLNLVLATVIY
-730 GISHFLVALFTIF
+730 EISHFLVALFTIF
-743 IGLGLIR
+743 IALGLVR
-750 LIIMLYWAFK
+750 LILMMYWAFK
-760 ERRKEKKL
+760 ERKKEKLL
-768 GEFPVL
+768 GDFPVL
-774 QSYPKVSIIVPAY
+774 ETYPKVSIIVPAY
-787 NEEVNIVSSLHNL
+787 NEEVNIISSLDNL
-800 LKQTYPNFNIILVD
+800 LKQTYPNFDIIMVD

-821 YKKAKEVFSD
+821 FQKAKEAFSD

-839 KTNGGKATA
+839 KSNGGKATA

-853 AQTDAEYVVCID
+853 SQTDAKYVVCID
-865 ADTKLEQ
+865 ADTKLQ
-872 NAVKYLIARFLN
+872 YDAVKYLIARFLN
-884 SNAEEKIAA
+884 SDPAEKIAA

-906 LTKWQSIEYTT
+906 LTRWQSIEYTT
-917 SQNFDRLAYANINA
+917 SQNFDRLAYAYINA
-931 ITVIPGAIGAFRKSV
+931 VTVIPGAIGAFKKSV
-946 IDEVGGYSS
+946 IIEAGGYST

-964 TVKILREGYTV
+964 TVKILRAGYTV

-1043 PLADVIM
+1043 PLADLIM

-1063 SYYLLFLLVDASLA
+1063 TYYLIFLLVDASLA
-1077 FIAFIMQREK
+1077 LIAFIMQREK
-1087 LVNLLY
+1087 LSNLLY
-1093 IIPQRFGY
+1093 VIPQRFGY

-1114 RALKGEMQT
+1114 KALKGEMQS

>member
-1 LKKIKIVE
+1 MEDSK
-9 NSRQIFQT
+9 QIFQT
-17 DNKKRWRNV
+17 DNKKRWRSV

-33 IFIAVLLFLALGLM
+33 IFVAVLLILALGLM
-47 MKLDRSPKIPFK
+47 MKLDKSPKIPFK
-59 EDYKAVITAS
+59 EDYKAVMTAS
-69 KPFLQ
+69 KPYLQ

-85 RNFISEKTMHT
+85 RSFISEKTMHT
-96 NLAKIEKARAERF
+96 NLAKIQQARVERL
-109 KNQNRNWAQFPGGIR
+109 KNQNKSWSQFPGGIR

-133 QSLMSLKKNIKHI
+133 QSLMSLKRNIRHI
-146 NLVFPEWFFLDPKTG
+146 NLVFPEWFFLDPKSG
-161 NLKTNVDPEGYKV
+161 DLKTNIDPEGYKI

-186 SNNFQQEFHSEGLG
+186 SNNSDREFRSEGLG
-200 KVLNNPQQRTKL
+200 KVLKDPGKRTVL
-212 IQKLAQQCL
+212 IRKLAQQCQKF
-221 TYHFKG
+221 HFKG
-227 INIDFEEMNLDS
+227 INIDFEDMNLDS
-239 DENLIAFMKE
+239 DEYLIAFMKE
-249 LSDTF
+249 FSETF
-254 KKNKL
+254 KQNKL
-259 LVTMDVMTDN
+259 LVTMDIMTDN
-269 DDYNIQK
+269 DDYNIRK
-276 LNPYVDYFVLMAYDE
+276 LNPYVDYFILMAYDE
-291 YSADSD
+291 YAEDSD

-306 VEAQTGK
+306 IEAQTEK
-313 FLQKTSPNKIILGL
+313 ILKETSPEKIILGL

-340 NSSVT
+340 NTSVT

-356 KAVINFDDNT
+356 KAAINFDDNT

-398 SEYPLAGTALWR
+398 SEYPLAGTAVWR

-426 TFAGLSKLNLKT
+426 TSNGMSKLNLKE

-461 TPHDGKIAVEIDP
+461 TPHDGKIALEIDS
-474 KEKIITDENYLTY
+474 KEKIITDENYITY

-499 PQKELVLTFD
+499 PQKDLVLTFD

-519 VLDILSKYHVPAAFF
+519 ILDVLSKYHVPAAFF

-565 NVARVSPERALL
+565 NVAKVSPERALL
-577 ELKLTRLLIECI
+577 EMKLTRLLIECV

-610 EEIVPVALARQQNY
+610 EEIIPVALARQQNY

-639 IKADEIVKRVL
+639 IKADEIIKRVM
-650 AGVKAERG
+650 AGIKQQRG
-658 NIILLHDAGGETR
+658 NIILLHDAGGNTR
-671 EETVKALKI
+671 EETVKALKT

-690 HFTNLATILHKNKA
+690 HFTNLASILHKNKNV
-704 ELMPA
+704 LMPE
-709 VPKTRAYY
+709 VPKTRSYY
-717 VMQLNLVLATIIY
+717 IMQLNLVLATVIY
-730 GISHFLVALFTIF
+730 EISHFLVALFTIF

-750 LIIMLYWAFK
+750 LIMMMYWAYK
-760 ERRKEKKL
+760 ERKKEKLL
-768 GEFPVL
+768 GDFPVL
-774 QSYPKVSIIVPAY
+774 ETYPKVSIIVPAY
-787 NEEVNIVSSLHNL
+787 NEEVNIISSLDNL
-800 LKQTYPNFNIILVD
+800 LKQTYPNFDIIMVD

-821 YKKAKEVFSD
+821 FQKAKEAFSD

-839 KTNGGKATA
+839 KSNGGKATA

-853 AQTDAEYVVCID
+853 SQTDAEYVVCID
-865 ADTKLEQ
+865 ADTKLQ
-872 NAVKYLIARFLN
+872 YDAVKYLIARFLN
-884 SNAEEKIAA
+884 SDPDDKIAA

-906 LTKWQSIEYTT
+906 LTRWQSIEYTT
-917 SQNFDRLAYANINA
+917 SQNFDRLAYAYINA
-931 ITVIPGAIGAFRKSV
+931 VTVIPGAIGAFKKSV
-946 IDEVGGYSS
+946 IIEAGGYST

-964 TVKILREGYTV
+964 TVKILRAGYTV

-1043 PLADVIM
+1043 PLADLIM

-1063 SYYLLFLLVDASLA
+1063 TYYLIFLLVDASLA
-1077 FIAFIMQREK
+1077 LIAFIMQREK
-1087 LVNLLY
+1087 LSNLLY
-1093 IIPQRFGY
+1093 VIPQRFGY

-1114 RALKGEMQT
+1114 KALKGEMQS

>member
-1 LKKIKIVE
+1 ME
-9 NSRQIFQT
+9 NSKQIFQT
-17 DNKKRWRNV
+17 SSKKRWKSV

-33 IFIAVLLFLALGLM
+33 IFIGILLLLALGLM
-47 MKLDRSPKIPFK
+47 MTLDRSPKIPFK
-59 EDYKAVITAS
+59 EDYKAVITAN
-69 KPFLQ
+69 KPYLQ

-85 RNFISEKTMHT
+85 RSFISEKTIHT
-96 NLAKIEKARAERF
+96 SLDKIEKARAERY
-109 KNQNRNWAQFPGGIR
+109 KNQNRNWAQFPAGIR

-133 QSLMSLKKNIKHI
+133 QSLMSLKRNIRHV

-161 NLKTNVDPEGYKV
+161 DLKTNVDPEGYKV

-180 AAMPIL
+180 AAMPML
-186 SNNFQQEFHSEGLG
+186 SNNFDREFRSEGVV
-200 KVLNNPQQRTKL
+200 KVLNDPQKRTHL
-212 IQKLAQQCL
+212 IQKITQQCKK
-221 TYHFKG
+221 YHFKG
-227 INIDFEEMNLDS
+227 INIDFEDMNLNS

-249 LSDTF
+249 LSETF
-254 KKNKL
+254 KKNQL
-259 LVTMDVMTDN
+259 LVTMDIMTDN
-269 DDYNIQK
+269 DDYNIPR

-291 YSADSD
+291 YSAGSD

-306 VEAQTGK
+306 IEEQTGK
-313 FLQKTSPNKIILGL
+313 IVKQTSPQKIILGL

-335 TNKED
+335 SNKDD
-340 NSSVT
+340 NTSVT

-356 KAVINFDDNT
+356 KAIIDFNDNT

-372 YTDSKNNTHTV
+372 YTDSKNLTHTL

-410 LGSEDSRIWNF
+410 LGSEDSRVWNF

-426 TFAGLSKLNLKT
+426 TFAGLSKVNLKS

-461 TPHDGKIAVEIDP
+461 TPHDGKIALEIDP
-474 KEKIITDENYLTY
+474 KEKIITDENYVTY
-487 PSSYEVKKYGEA
+487 PSSYEVKKYGSA

-565 NVARVSPERALL
+565 NVAKVSQERALL
-577 ELKLTRLLIECI
+577 EMKLTRLLIECI

-610 EEIVPVALARQQNY
+610 EEIIPVALARQQNY

-639 IKADEIVKRVL
+639 IKADEIVKRVM
-650 AGVKAERG
+650 AGIKQQRG
-658 NIILLHDAGGETR
+658 NIILLHDAGGDTR

-690 HFTNLATILHKNKA
+690 HFTNLTNILHKSRN
-704 ELMPA
+704 ELMPE
-709 VPKTRAYY
+709 VPKTRSYY
-717 VMQLNLVLATIIY
+717 IMQLNLVLATVIY

-743 IGLGLIR
+743 IVLGMIR
-750 LIIMLYWAFK
+750 LLLMAYWAFK
-760 ERRKEKKL
+760 ERSKEKKL

-774 QSYPKVSIIVPAY
+774 KSYPKVSIIVPAY
-787 NEEVNIVSSLHNL
+787 NEEVNIVSSLQNL
-800 LKQTYPNFNIILVD
+800 LKQTYPNFNIIMVD

-821 YKKAKEVFSD
+821 YEKALEAFPD
-831 HPKLKIFT
+831 HPKLKILT
-839 KTNGGKATA
+839 KGNGGKATA

-853 AQTDAEYVVCID
+853 SQTNAEYVVCID
-865 ADTKLEQ
+865 ADTKLQ
-872 NAVKYLIARFLN
+872 QDAVKYLIARFLN
-884 SNAEEKIAA
+884 SSAEEKIAA

-899 VGNTVNW
+899 VGNRVNW
-906 LTKWQSIEYTT
+906 LTRWQAIEYTT
-917 SQNFDRLAYANINA
+917 SQNFDRLAYAHINA
-931 ITVIPGAIGAFRKSV
+931 ITVIPGAIGAFKRSV
-946 IDEVGGYSS
+946 IIEAGGYSS

-964 TVKILREGYTV
+964 TVKILKAGYTV

-981 VAVTEAPESVKQFL
+981 IAVTEAPETTKQFL

-1050 FFGILSGNGGKIF
+1050 FFGILSGNGDKIF
-1063 SYYLLFLLVDASLA
+1063 TYYLIFLLVDASLA
-1077 FIAFIMQREK
+1077 LVAFIMQREK
-1087 LVNLLY
+1087 LINLLY

-1101 RWLMYIVLFRSLR
+1101 RWLMYIVLFKSLR
-1114 RALKGEMQT
+1114 KALKGEMQS

-1136 AAS
+1136 ATS

>member
-1 LKKIKIVE
+1 MEHSK
-9 NSRQIFQT
+9 QIFQT
-17 DNKKRWRNV
+17 ENKKRWRNV
-26 QWGSRIF
+26 KWGSRIF
-33 IFIAVLLFLALGLM
+33 IFLAVLLFIALGLM

-69 KPFLQ
+69 RPYLQ

-85 RNFISEKTMHT
+85 RSFISEKNIHT
-96 NLAKIEKARAERF
+96 NLAKIEKAKEERF
-109 KNQNRNWAQFPGGIR
+109 RNQNRNWAEFPGGIR

-133 QSLMSLKKNIKHI
+133 QSLMSLKRNIRHI
-146 NLVFPEWFFLDPKTG
+146 NLVFPEWFFLDPKSG
-161 NLKTNVDPEGYKV
+161 GLKTNVDPEGYKI
-174 IKRTGV
+174 IKRAGV
-180 AAMPIL
+180 AAMPML
-186 SNNFQQEFHSEGLG
+186 SNNADREFRSEGLS
-200 KVLNNPQQRTKL
+200 KVLKDPQKRTQL
-212 IQKLAQQCL
+212 INTITAQCL
-221 TYHFKG
+221 KFHFKG
-227 INIDFEEMNLDS
+227 INVDFESIGLDS
-239 DENLIAFMKE
+239 DEYLIAFMKE
-249 LSDTF
+249 LSGTF
-254 KKNKL
+254 RKNGL
-259 LVTMDVMTDN
+259 MVTMDIMTDN
-269 DDYNIQK
+269 DDYNIRK
-276 LNPYVDYFVLMAYDE
+276 LDPYVDYFVLMAYDE
-291 YSADSD
+291 YSADND

-306 VEAQTGK
+306 IEAQTGK
-313 FLQKTSPNKIILGL
+313 ILQKTAPDKIILGL

-335 TNKED
+335 TNTDD
-340 NSSVT
+340 NTSVT

-356 KAVINFDDNT
+356 KAKINFDDNT

-372 YTDSKNNTHTV
+372 YTDAKNNTHTV

-410 LGSEDSRIWNF
+410 LGSEDSRVWNF

-426 TFAGLSKLNLKT
+426 SSAGMSKINFKD

-461 TPHDGKIAVEIDP
+461 TPHDGKIALETDP
-474 KEKIITDENYLTY
+474 KEKIITDETYKTY

-499 PQKELVLTFD
+499 PQKDLVLTFD

-519 VLDILSKYHVPAAFF
+519 ILDVLSKYHVPAAFF

-604 SEPTTS
+604 SEPTTP
-610 EEIVPVALARQQNY
+610 EEIIPVALARKQNY

-639 IKADEIVKRVL
+639 IKADEIVKRVMEGL
-650 AGVKAERG
+650 HQRKG
-658 NIILLHDAGGETR
+658 NIILLHDAGGDTR
-671 EETVKALKI
+671 EETVKALKV
-680 LIPTLQKQGY
+680 LIPALQKQGY
-690 HFTNLATILHKNKA
+690 HFTNLASILHKSKN
-704 ELMPA
+704 ELMPE

-717 VMQLNLVLATIIY
+717 VMQLNLVLATVIY
-730 GISHFLVALFTIF
+730 GISHFLVALFTVF
-743 IGLGLIR
+743 IGLGIIR
-750 LIIMLYWAFK
+750 LLLMAYWAVREK
-760 ERRKEKKL
+760 RKEKEK
-768 GEFPVL
+768 GRFPVL
-774 QSYPKVSIIVPAY
+774 DSYPKVSIMVPAY
-787 NEEVNIVSSLHNL
+787 NEEVNIVSSLSNL
-800 LKQTYPNFNIILVD
+800 LNQTYPNFDVIMID

-821 YKKAKEVFSD
+821 YHKAQDAFAG
-831 HPKLKIFT
+831 HTKLKILT
-839 KTNGGKATA
+839 KPNGGKATA
-848 LNFGI
+848 LNCGI
-853 AQTDAEYVVCID
+853 SRTDSEYVVCID
-865 ADTKLEQ
+865 ADTKLQ
-872 NAVKYLIARFLN
+872 QDAVKFLMARFLN
-884 SNAEEKIAA
+884 AAPEEMIAA

-899 VGNTVNW
+899 VGNPVNW
-906 LTKWQSIEYTT
+906 LTRWQAIEYTT
-917 SQNFDRLAYANINA
+917 SQNFDRLAYSYINA
-931 ITVIPGAIGAFRKSV
+931 VTVIPGAIGAFRKTV

-964 TVKILREGYTV
+964 TVKMLKKGYRIV
-975 ANENRA
+975 NENRA
-981 VAVTEAPESVKQFL
+981 VAVTEAPETVKQFL

-1009 WKQRQ
+1009 WKQKQ
-1014 TFLNPKYKGL
+1014 TFLNPEYKGL

-1043 PLADVIM
+1043 PMADLIM
-1050 FFGILSGNGGKIF
+1050 FFGLLSGNGSKIF
-1063 SYYLLFLLVDASLA
+1063 VYYLLFLLVDASLA
-1077 FIAFIMQREK
+1077 IVAFIMQKEK
-1087 LVNLLY
+1087 MWNLIY
-1093 IIPQRFGY
+1093 IVPQRFGY

-1114 RALKGEMQT
+1114 RALKGEMQA

-1136 AAS
+1136 GASRLS

>member
-1 LKKIKIVE
+1 VE
-9 NSRQIFQT
+9 HSKQIFQT
-17 DNKKRWRNV
+17 ENKKRWRNV
-26 QWGSRIF
+26 KWGSRIF
-33 IFIAVLLFLALGLM
+33 IFLAVLLFIALGLM

-69 KPFLQ
+69 RPYLQ

-85 RNFISEKTMHT
+85 RSFISEKNIHT
-96 NLAKIEKARAERF
+96 NLAKIEKAKEERF

-133 QSLMSLKKNIKHI
+133 QSLMSLKRNIRHT
-146 NLVFPEWFFLDPKTG
+146 NLVFPEWFFLDPESG
-161 NLKTNVDPEGYKV
+161 ALKTNVDPEGYKI

-180 AAMPIL
+180 AAMPML
-186 SNNFQQEFHSEGLG
+186 SNNSNQEFRSEGLA
-200 KVLNNPQQRTKL
+200 KVLKDPLKRTQL
-212 IQKLAQQCL
+212 IRQVTAQCL
-221 TYHFKG
+221 KFHFKG
-227 INIDFEEMNLDS
+227 INVDFESIGLDS
-239 DENLIAFMKE
+239 DEYLIDFLKE
-249 LSDTF
+249 LSGTF
-254 KKNKL
+254 RKNRL
-259 LVTMDVMTDN
+259 MVTMDIMTDN
-269 DDYNIQK
+269 DDYNIRK
-276 LNPYVDYFVLMAYDE
+276 LDPYVDYFVLMAYDE

-306 VEAQTGK
+306 IEAQTGK
-313 FLQKTSPNKIILGL
+313 ILEKTTPGKIILGL

-335 TNKED
+335 TNKDD
-340 NSSVT
+340 NTSVT

-356 KAVINFDDNT
+356 KADINFDDNT

-372 YTDSKNNTHTV
+372 YTDAKNNTHTV

-410 LGSEDSRIWNF
+410 LGSEDSRVWNF

-426 TFAGLSKLNLKT
+426 SSAGMSKINFKD

-461 TPHDGKIAVEIDP
+461 TPHDGKIALETDP
-474 KEKIITDENYLTY
+474 KEKIITDETYKTY

-499 PQKELVLTFD
+499 PQKDLVLTFD

-519 VLDILSKYHVPAAFF
+519 ILDVLSKYHVPAAFF

-604 SEPTTS
+604 SEPTTP
-610 EEIVPVALARQQNY
+610 EEIIPVALARKQNY

-639 IKADEIVKRVL
+639 IKADEIVKRVMEGL
-650 AGVKAERG
+650 HQRKG
-658 NIILLHDAGGETR
+658 NIILLHDAGGDTR
-671 EETVKALKI
+671 EETVKALKV
-680 LIPTLQKQGY
+680 LIPALQKQGY
-690 HFTNLATILHKNKA
+690 HFTNLASILHKSKN
-704 ELMPA
+704 ELMPE

-717 VMQLNLVLATIIY
+717 VMQLNLVLATVIY
-730 GISHFLVALFTIF
+730 GISHFLVALFTVF
-743 IGLGLIR
+743 IGLGIIR
-750 LIIMLYWAFK
+750 LLLMAYWAVQEK
-760 ERRKEKKL
+760 RKEKEK
-768 GEFPVL
+768 GRFPVL
-774 QSYPKVSIIVPAY
+774 DSYPKVSIMVPAY
-787 NEEVNIVSSLHNL
+787 NEEVNIVSSLSNL
-800 LKQTYPNFNIILVD
+800 LNQTYPNFDVIMID
-814 DGSKDST
+814 DGSRDST
-821 YKKAKEVFSD
+821 YQKAQDAFAG

-839 KTNGGKATA
+839 KPNGGKATA
-848 LNFGI
+848 LNYGI
-853 AQTDAEYVVCID
+853 SRTDSEYVVCID
-865 ADTKLEQ
+865 ADTKLQ
-872 NAVKYLIARFLN
+872 QDAVKFLMARFLN
-884 SNAEEKIAA
+884 AAPEEKIAA

-899 VGNTVNW
+899 VGNPVNW
-906 LTKWQSIEYTT
+906 LTRWQAIEYTT
-917 SQNFDRLAYANINA
+917 SQNFDRLAYSYINA
-931 ITVIPGAIGAFRKSV
+931 VTVIPGAIGAFRKAV
-946 IDEVGGYSS
+946 VDEVGGYSS

-964 TVKILREGYTV
+964 TVKMLRKGYRI

-981 VAVTEAPESVKQFL
+981 VAVTEAPETVKQFL

-1009 WKQRQ
+1009 WKQKQ
-1014 TFLNPKYKGL
+1014 TFLNPEYKGL

-1043 PLADVIM
+1043 PMADLIM
-1050 FFGILSGNGGKIF
+1050 FFGLLSGNGSKIF
-1063 SYYLLFLLVDASLA
+1063 VYYLLFLLVDASLA
-1077 FIAFIMQREK
+1077 IVAFIMQKEK
-1087 LVNLLY
+1087 MWNLMY
-1093 IIPQRFGY
+1093 IVPQRFGY

-1114 RALKGEMQT
+1114 RALKGEMQA

-1136 AAS
+1136 GASRLS

>member
-1 LKKIKIVE
+1 VE
-9 NSRQIFQT
+9 DSKQIFQT
-17 DNKKRWRNV
+17 DSKKRWRSV

-33 IFIAVLLFLALGLM
+33 IFVAVLLILALGLM
-47 MKLDRSPKIPFK
+47 MKLDKSPKIPFK
-59 EDYKAVITAS
+59 EDYKAVMTAS
-69 KPFLQ
+69 KPYLQ

-85 RNFISEKTMHT
+85 RSFISEKTMHT
-96 NLAKIEKARAERF
+96 NLAKIQQARAERL
-109 KNQNRNWAQFPGGIR
+109 KNQNKSWSQFPGGIR

-133 QSLMSLKKNIKHI
+133 QSLMSLKRNIRHI
-146 NLVFPEWFFLDPKTG
+146 NLVFPEWFFLDPRSG
-161 NLKTNVDPEGYKV
+161 DLKTNIDPEGYKI

-186 SNNFQQEFHSEGLG
+186 SNNSDREFRSEGLG
-200 KVLNNPQQRTKL
+200 KVLKDPVKRTVL
-212 IQKLAQQCL
+212 IRKLAQQCQKF
-221 TYHFKG
+221 HFKG
-227 INIDFEEMNLDS
+227 INIDFEDMNLDS
-239 DENLIAFMKE
+239 DEYLIAFMKE
-249 LSDTF
+249 LSETF
-254 KKNKL
+254 KQNRL
-259 LVTMDVMTDN
+259 LVTMDIMTDN
-269 DDYNIQK
+269 DDYNIRK
-276 LNPYVDYFVLMAYDE
+276 LNPYVDYFILMAYDE
-291 YSADSD
+291 YAQDSD

-306 VEAQTGK
+306 IEAQTEK
-313 FLQKTSPNKIILGL
+313 ILKETSSEKIILGL

-340 NSSVT
+340 NTSVT

-356 KAVINFDDNT
+356 KAAINFDDNT

-372 YTDSKNNTHTV
+372 YTDSKDNTHTV

-398 SEYPLAGTALWR
+398 SEYPLAGTAVWR

-426 TFAGLSKLNLKT
+426 TSAGMSKLNLKE

-461 TPHDGKIAVEIDP
+461 TPHDGKIALEIDS
-474 KEKIITDENYLTY
+474 KEKIITDENYITY

-499 PQKELVLTFD
+499 PQKDLVLTFD

-519 VLDILSKYHVPAAFF
+519 ILDVLSKYHVPAAFF

-565 NVARVSPERALL
+565 NVAKVSPERALL
-577 ELKLTRLLIECI
+577 EMKLTRLLIECV

-610 EEIVPVALARQQNY
+610 EEIIPVALARQQNY

-639 IKADEIVKRVL
+639 IKADEIIKRVM
-650 AGVKAERG
+650 AGIKQQRG
-658 NIILLHDAGGETR
+658 NIILLHDAGGDTR
-671 EETVKALKI
+671 EETVKALKT

-690 HFTNLATILHKNKA
+690 HFTNLASILHKNKNV
-704 ELMPA
+704 LMPE
-709 VPKTRAYY
+709 VPKTRSYY
-717 VMQLNLVLATIIY
+717 IMQLNLVLATVIY
-730 GISHFLVALFTIF
+730 EISHFLAALFTIF
-743 IGLGLIR
+743 IGLGLVR
-750 LIIMLYWAFK
+750 LILMMYWAFK
-760 ERRKEKKL
+760 ERKKEKLL
-768 GEFPVL
+768 GDFPVL
-774 QSYPKVSIIVPAY
+774 ETYPKVSIIVPAY
-787 NEEVNIVSSLHNL
+787 NEEVNIISSLDNL
-800 LKQTYPNFNIILVD
+800 LKQTYPNFDIIMVD

-821 YKKAKEVFSD
+821 FQKAKEAFSD

-839 KTNGGKATA
+839 KSNGGKATA

-853 AQTDAEYVVCID
+853 SQTDAEYVVCID
-865 ADTKLEQ
+865 ADTKLQ
-872 NAVKYLIARFLN
+872 YDAVKYLIARFLN
-884 SNAEEKIAA
+884 SDPDDKIAA

-906 LTKWQSIEYTT
+906 LTRWQSIEYTT
-917 SQNFDRLAYANINA
+917 SQNFDRLAYAYINA
-931 ITVIPGAIGAFRKSV
+931 VTVIPGAIGAFKKSV
-946 IDEVGGYSS
+946 IIEAGGYST

-964 TVKILREGYTV
+964 TVKILRAGYTV

-1043 PLADVIM
+1043 PLADLIM

-1063 SYYLLFLLVDASLA
+1063 IYYLIFLLVDASLA
-1077 FIAFIMQREK
+1077 LIAFIMQREK
-1087 LVNLLY
+1087 LSNLLY
-1093 IIPQRFGY
+1093 VIPQRFGY

-1114 RALKGEMQT
+1114 KALKGEMQS

>member
-1 LKKIKIVE
+1 ME
-9 NSRQIFQT
+9 NSKQIFQT
-17 DNKKRWRNV
+17 SSKKRWKSV
-26 QWGSRIF
+26 QWGSRVF
-33 IFIAVLLFLALGLM
+33 IFIGILLLLALGLM
-47 MKLDRSPKIPFK
+47 MTLDRSPKIPFK
-59 EDYKAVITAS
+59 EDYKAVITAN
-69 KPFLQ
+69 KPYLQ

-85 RNFISEKTMHT
+85 RSFISEKTIHT
-96 NLAKIEKARAERF
+96 SLDKIEKARAERY

-133 QSLMSLKKNIKHI
+133 QSLMSLKRNIRHV

-161 NLKTNVDPEGYKV
+161 ELKTNVDSEGYKV

-180 AAMPIL
+180 AAMPML
-186 SNNFQQEFHSEGLG
+186 SNNSDREFRSEGLV
-200 KVLNNPQQRTKL
+200 KVLNDPQKRTHL
-212 IQKLAQQCL
+212 IQKITQQCQK
-221 TYHFKG
+221 YHFKG
-227 INIDFEEMNLDS
+227 INIDFEDMNLNS

-249 LSDTF
+249 LSETF
-254 KKNKL
+254 KKNQL
-259 LVTMDVMTDN
+259 LVTMDIMTDN
-269 DDYNIQK
+269 DDYNIPR

-291 YSADSD
+291 YSAGSD

-306 VEAQTGK
+306 IEEQTGK
-313 FLQKTSPNKIILGL
+313 IVKQTSPQKIILGL

-335 TNKED
+335 SNKDD
-340 NSSVT
+340 NTSVT

-356 KAVINFDDNT
+356 KAVIDFNDNT

-372 YTDSKNNTHTV
+372 YTDSKNLTHTV

-410 LGSEDSRIWNF
+410 LGSEDSRVWNF

-461 TPHDGKIAVEIDP
+461 TPHDGKIALEIDP
-474 KEKIITDENYLTY
+474 KEKIITDENYITY
-487 PSSYEVKKYGEA
+487 PSSYEVKKYGSA

-519 VLDILSKYHVPAAFF
+519 VLDVLSKYHVPAAFF

-565 NVARVSPERALL
+565 NVAKVSPQRALL
-577 ELKLTRLLIECI
+577 EMKLTRLLIECI

-610 EEIVPVALARQQNY
+610 EEIIPVALARQQNY

-639 IKADEIVKRVL
+639 IKADEFVKRIMD
-650 AGVKAERG
+650 GIKHERG
-658 NIILLHDAGGETR
+658 NIILLHDAGGDTR

-680 LIPTLQKQGY
+680 LIPALQKQGY
-690 HFTNLATILHKNKA
+690 HFTNLTNILHKSRN
-704 ELMPA
+704 ELMPE
-709 VPKTRAYY
+709 VPKTKSYY
-717 VMQLNLVLATIIY
+717 IMQLNLVLATVIY

-743 IGLGLIR
+743 IVLGLIR
-750 LIIMLYWAFK
+750 LLLMAYWAFK
-760 ERRKEKKL
+760 ERKKEKKL
-768 GEFPVL
+768 GGFPVL
-774 QSYPKVSIIVPAY
+774 ESYPKVSIIVPAY
-787 NEEVNIVSSLHNL
+787 NEEVNIVSSLQNL
-800 LKQTYPNFNIILVD
+800 LKQTYPNFNIIMVD

-821 YKKAKEVFSD
+821 YEKALEAFPD

-839 KTNGGKATA
+839 KRNGGKATA

-853 AQTDAEYVVCID
+853 SETDAEYVVCID
-865 ADTKLEQ
+865 ADTKLQ
-872 NAVKYLIARFLN
+872 QDAVKYMIARFLN
-884 SNAEEKIAA
+884 SDPEEKIAA

-899 VGNTVNW
+899 VGNRVNW
-906 LTKWQSIEYTT
+906 LTKWQAIEYTT
-917 SQNFDRLAYANINA
+917 SQNFDRLAYAHINA
-931 ITVIPGAIGAFRKSV
+931 ITVIPGAIGAFKRSV
-946 IDEVGGYSS
+946 IIEAGGYSS

-964 TVKILREGYTV
+964 TVKILKAGYTV

-981 VAVTEAPESVKQFL
+981 VAVTEAPETVKQFL

-1050 FFGILSGNGGKIF
+1050 FFGILSGNGDKIF
-1063 SYYLLFLLVDASLA
+1063 TYYLIFLLVDASLA
-1077 FIAFIMQREK
+1077 LIAFIMQREK
-1087 LVNLLY
+1087 LINLLY
-1093 IIPQRFGY
+1093 VIPQRFGY
-1101 RWLMYIVLFRSLR
+1101 RWLMYIVLFKSLR
-1114 RALKGEMQT
+1114 KALKGEMQS

-1136 AAS
+1136 ATS

>member
-1 LKKIKIVE
+1 VE
-9 NSRQIFQT
+9 DSKQIFQT
-17 DNKKRWRNV
+17 DNKKRWRSV

-33 IFIAVLLFLALGLM
+33 IFVAVLLILALGLM
-47 MKLDRSPKIPFK
+47 MKLDKSPKIPFK
-59 EDYKAVITAS
+59 EDYKAVMTAS
-69 KPFLQ
+69 KPYLQ

-85 RNFISEKTMHT
+85 RSFISEKTMHT
-96 NLAKIEKARAERF
+96 NLAKIHQARVERL
-109 KNQNRNWAQFPGGIR
+109 KNQNKSWSQFPGGIR

-133 QSLMSLKKNIKHI
+133 QSLMSLKRNIRHI
-146 NLVFPEWFFLDPKTG
+146 NLVFPEWFFLDPKSG
-161 NLKTNVDPEGYKV
+161 DLKTNVDPEGYKI

-180 AAMPIL
+180 SAMPIL
-186 SNNFQQEFHSEGLG
+186 SNNSDREFRSEGLG
-200 KVLNNPQQRTKL
+200 KVLKDPEKRTGLIRKL
-212 IQKLAQQCL
+212 VQQCQKF
-221 TYHFKG
+221 HFKG
-227 INIDFEEMNLDS
+227 INIDFEDMNLDS
-239 DENLIAFMKE
+239 DEYLIAFMKE
-249 LSDTF
+249 LSETF
-254 KKNKL
+254 KQNKL
-259 LVTMDVMTDN
+259 LVTMDIMTDN
-269 DDYNIQK
+269 DDYNIRK
-276 LNPYVDYFVLMAYDE
+276 LNPYVDYFILMAYDE
-291 YSADSD
+291 YAEDSD

-306 VEAQTGK
+306 IEAQTEK
-313 FLQKTSPNKIILGL
+313 ILKETSPEKIILGL

-340 NSSVT
+340 NTSVT

-356 KAVINFDDNT
+356 KAAINFDDNT

-421 YDKDL
+421 YDKNL
-426 TFAGLSKLNLKT
+426 TSAGMSKLNLKE

-461 TPHDGKIAVEIDP
+461 TPHDGKIALEIDA
-474 KEKIITDENYLTY
+474 KEKIITDENYITY

-519 VLDILSKYHVPAAFF
+519 ILDVLSKYHVPAAFF

-540 EKNLPLVKRIYR
+540 ERNLPLVKRIYR

-565 NVARVSPERALL
+565 NVAKVSPERALL
-577 ELKLTRLLIECI
+577 ELKLTRLLIECV

-604 SEPTTS
+604 SEPTTP
-610 EEIVPVALARQQNY
+610 EEIIPVALARQQNY

-639 IKADEIVKRVL
+639 IKADEIIKRVM
-650 AGVKAERG
+650 AGIKQQRG
-658 NIILLHDAGGETR
+658 NIILLHDAGGDTR
-671 EETVKALKI
+671 EETVKALKT

-690 HFTNLATILHKNKA
+690 HFTNLASILHKSKNV
-704 ELMPA
+704 LMPE
-709 VPKTRAYY
+709 VPKTRSYY
-717 VMQLNLVLATIIY
+717 IMQLNLILATVIY

-750 LIIMLYWAFK
+750 LILMMYWAFK
-760 ERRKEKKL
+760 ERKKEKLL
-768 GEFPVL
+768 GDFPVL
-774 QSYPKVSIIVPAY
+774 ETYPKVSIIVPAY
-787 NEEVNIVSSLHNL
+787 NEEVNIVSSLNNL
-800 LKQTYPNFNIILVD
+800 LKQTYPNLDIIMVD

-821 YKKAKEVFSD
+821 YQKAKEAFPD
-831 HPKLKIFT
+831 HPELKIFT
-839 KTNGGKATA
+839 KPNGGKATA

-853 AQTDAEYVVCID
+853 SQTDAEYVVCID
-865 ADTKLEQ
+865 ADTKLQ
-872 NAVKYLIARFLN
+872 YDAVKYLIARFLN
-884 SNAEEKIAA
+884 SEPAEKIAA

-906 LTKWQSIEYTT
+906 LTRWQSIEYTT
-917 SQNFDRLAYANINA
+917 SQNFDRLAYAYINA
-931 ITVIPGAIGAFRKSV
+931 VTVIPGAIGAFKKSA
-946 IDEVGGYSS
+946 IIEAGGYST

-964 TVKILREGYTV
+964 TVKILRAGYTV

-981 VAVTEAPESVKQFL
+981 VAITESPESVKQFL

-1043 PLADVIM
+1043 PLADLIM

-1063 SYYLLFLLVDASLA
+1063 TYYLIFLLVDASLA
-1077 FIAFIMQREK
+1077 LAAFIMQREK
-1087 LVNLLY
+1087 LSNLLY
-1093 IIPQRFGY
+1093 VIPQRFGY

-1114 RALKGEMQT
+1114 KALKGEMQS

>member
-1 LKKIKIVE
+1 ME
-9 NSRQIFQT
+9 NSKQIFQT
-17 DNKKRWRNV
+17 NSKKRWKSV
-26 QWGSRIF
+26 QWGSRVF
-33 IFIAVLLFLALGLM
+33 IFIGILLLLALGLM
-47 MKLDRSPKIPFK
+47 MTLDRSPKIPFK
-59 EDYKAVITAS
+59 EDYKAVITAN
-69 KPFLQ
+69 KPYLQ

-85 RNFISEKTMHT
+85 RSFISEKTIHT
-96 NLAKIEKARAERF
+96 NLDKIQKARAERY

-133 QSLMSLKKNIKHI
+133 QSLMSLKRNIRHV

-161 NLKTNVDPEGYKV
+161 DLKTNVDPEGYKV

-180 AAMPIL
+180 AAMPML
-186 SNNFQQEFHSEGLG
+186 SNNSNQEFHSEGLV
-200 KVLNNPQQRTKL
+200 KVLNDPQKRTHL
-212 IQKLAQQCL
+212 IQKITQQCKK
-221 TYHFKG
+221 YNFKG
-227 INIDFEEMNLDS
+227 INIDFEDMNLNS

-249 LSDTF
+249 LSETF
-254 KKNKL
+254 KKNQL
-259 LVTMDVMTDN
+259 LVTMDIMTDN
-269 DDYNIQK
+269 DDYNIPR
-276 LNPYVDYFVLMAYDE
+276 LDPYVDYFVLMAYDE
-291 YSADSD
+291 YSAGSN

-306 VEAQTGK
+306 IEEQTGK
-313 FLQKTSPNKIILGL
+313 IVKQTSPQKIILGL

-335 TNKED
+335 SNKDD
-340 NSSVT
+340 NTSVT

-356 KAVINFDDNT
+356 KAVIDFNDNT

-372 YTDSKNNTHTV
+372 YTDSKNLTHTV

-410 LGSEDSRIWNF
+410 LGSEDSRVWNF

-461 TPHDGKIAVEIDP
+461 TPHDGKIALEIDP
-474 KEKIITDENYLTY
+474 KEKIITDENYITY
-487 PSSYEVKKYGEA
+487 PSSYEVKKYGSA

-519 VLDILSKYHVPAAFF
+519 ILDVLSKYHVPAAFF

-565 NVARVSPERALL
+565 NVAKVSPERALL
-577 ELKLTRLLIECI
+577 ELKLTRLLIECV

-610 EEIVPVALARQQNY
+610 EEIIPVALARQQNY

-639 IKADEIVKRVL
+639 IKADEIVKRVM
-650 AGVKAERG
+650 AGVKHERG
-658 NIILLHDAGGETR
+658 NIILLHDAGGDTR
-671 EETVKALKI
+671 AETVKALKI

-690 HFTNLATILHKNKA
+690 HFTNLTNILHKSRS

-709 VPKTRAYY
+709 VPKTKSYY
-717 VMQLNLVLATIIY
+717 IMQLNLVLATVIY

-743 IGLGLIR
+743 IVLGLIR
-750 LIIMLYWAFK
+750 LLLMAYWAFK

-768 GEFPVL
+768 GGFPVL
-774 QSYPKVSIIVPAY
+774 ESYPKVSIIVPAY
-787 NEEVNIVSSLHNL
+787 NEEVNIVSSLQNL
-800 LKQTYPNFNIILVD
+800 LKQTYPNFNIIMVD

-821 YKKAKEVFSD
+821 YEKAVEAFPN
-831 HPKLKIFT
+831 HPDLKIFT
-839 KTNGGKATA
+839 KSNGGKATA

-853 AQTDAEYVVCID
+853 SETDAEYVVCID
-865 ADTKLEQ
+865 ADTKLQ
-872 NAVKYLIARFLN
+872 QDAVKYMIARFLN
-884 SNAEEKIAA
+884 SNPEEKIAA

-899 VGNTVNW
+899 VGNRVNW
-906 LTKWQSIEYTT
+906 LTKWQAIEYTT
-917 SQNFDRLAYANINA
+917 SQNFDRLAYAHINA
-931 ITVIPGAIGAFRKSV
+931 ITVIPGAIGAFKRSV
-946 IDEVGGYSS
+946 IIEAGGYSS

-964 TVKILREGYTV
+964 TVKILKAGYTV

-981 VAVTEAPESVKQFL
+981 IAVTEAPETVKQFL

-1043 PLADVIM
+1043 PMADVIM
-1050 FFGILSGNGGKIF
+1050 FFGMLSGNGDKIF
-1063 SYYLLFLLVDASLA
+1063 TYYLIFLLVDASLA
-1077 FIAFIMQREK
+1077 LVAFIMQREK
-1087 LVNLLY
+1087 LINLLY

-1101 RWLMYIVLFRSLR
+1101 RWLMYIVLFKSLR
-1114 RALKGEMQT
+1114 KALKGEMQS

-1136 AAS
+1136 ATS

>member
-1 LKKIKIVE
+1 ME
-9 NSRQIFQT
+9 NSKQIFQT
-17 DNKKRWRNV
+17 DSKKRWKSV

-33 IFIAVLLFLALGLM
+33 IFVAVLLLLALGLM
-47 MKLDRSPKIPFK
+47 MKLDKSPKIPFK

-69 KPFLQ
+69 KPYLQ
-74 ENKIS
+74 ENRIS

-85 RNFISEKTMHT
+85 RSFISEKTMHT
-96 NLAKIEKARAERF
+96 SLAKIEKAGAERR
-109 KNQNRNWAQFPGGIR
+109 KNQNLSWSRFPGGIR

-133 QSLMSLKKNIKHI
+133 QSLMSLKRNIRHI

-161 NLKTNVDPEGYKV
+161 DLKTNIDPEGYKV

-186 SNNFQQEFHSEGLG
+186 SNNFQQEFHAEGLG
-200 KVLNNPQQRTKL
+200 KVLKDPQKRSRL
-212 IQKLAQQCL
+212 IQKITQQCIKF
-221 TYHFKG
+221 HFKG
-227 INIDFEEMNLDS
+227 INIDFEDMNLDS
-239 DENLIAFMKE
+239 DEPLIAFMKE
-249 LSDTF
+249 LSETF
-254 KKNKL
+254 RKNSL
-259 LVTMDVMTDN
+259 LVTMDIMTDN

-306 VEAQTGK
+306 IEAQTDK
-313 FLQKTSPNKIILGL
+313 ILKKTSPDKIILGL

-335 TNKED
+335 TNKDD
-340 NSSVT
+340 NTSVT

-372 YTDSKNNTHTV
+372 YTDSKKNTHTV
-383 FFNDAASIFNTMRFS
+383 FFNDAASIFNTMRYS

-421 YDKDL
+421 YDRYL
-426 TFAGLSKLNLKT
+426 TLSGLSGINLKA

-461 TPHDGKIAVEIDP
+461 TPHDGKIALETDP
-474 KEKIITDENYLTY
+474 KEKIITDENYISY

-519 VLDILSKYHVPAAFF
+519 ILDVLSKYHVPAAFF

-577 ELKLTRLLIECI
+577 ELKLTRLLIECV

-604 SEPTTS
+604 SEPTTP
-610 EEIVPVALARQQNY
+610 EEIIPVALARQQNY

-639 IKADEIVKRVL
+639 IKADEIVTRVM
-650 AGVKAERG
+650 AGLRQQRG

-671 EETVKALKI
+671 AETVKALKI

-690 HFTNLATILHKNKA
+690 HFTNLASILHKSKN
-704 ELMPA
+704 ELMPE
-709 VPKTRAYY
+709 VPKTRSYY
-717 VMQLNLVLATIIY
+717 IMQLNLVLATAIY

-743 IGLGLIR
+743 IILGLIR
-750 LIIMLYWAFK
+750 LILMMYWALK
-760 ERRKEKKL
+760 ERKKEKKL
-768 GEFPVL
+768 GRFPVL
-774 QSYPKVSIIVPAY
+774 DSYPEVSIIVPAY
-787 NEEVNIVSSLHNL
+787 NEEVNIVSSLNNL
-800 LKQTYPNFNIILVD
+800 LKQNYPNFNIIMVD

-821 YKKAKEVFSD
+821 YEKAKKEFPD
-831 HPKLKIFT
+831 HPQLKIFT

-865 ADTKLEQ
+865 ADTQLQ
-872 NAVKYLIARFLN
+872 QDAVKYLIARFLN
-884 SNAEEKIAA
+884 SSPEEKIAA

-899 VGNTVNW
+899 VGNKVNW
-906 LTKWQSIEYTT
+906 LTRWQSIEYIT

-931 ITVIPGAIGAFRKSV
+931 VTVIPGAIGAFKKSV
-946 IDEVGGYSS
+946 IKETGGYSS
-955 DTLAEDCDI
+955 DTLAEDCDL
-964 TVKILREGYTV
+964 TVKILKAGYTV

-981 VAVTEAPESVKQFL
+981 VAVTEAPETVPQFL

-1032 LLFQYIIPFFS
+1032 LLFQYIILFFS
-1043 PLADVIM
+1043 PLADLMM
-1050 FFGILSGNGGKIF
+1050 FLGILSGNGGKIF
-1063 SYYLLFLLVDASLA
+1063 TYYLIFLLVDASLA
-1077 FIAFIMQREK
+1077 LISFIVQKEK
-1087 LVNLLY
+1087 LSGLLY
-1093 IIPQRFGY
+1093 VIPQRFGY

-1114 RALKGEMQT
+1114 KALKGEMQS
-1123 WGFLKRTGNVKEI
+1123 WGFLKRTGNVKEV

>member
-1 LKKIKIVE
+1 MEDSK
-9 NSRQIFQT
+9 QIFQT
-17 DNKKRWRNV
+17 NSRKRWKSV

-33 IFIAVLLFLALGLM
+33 IFVGILLLLALGLM
-47 MKLDRSPKIPFK
+47 MTLDRSPKIPFK
-59 EDYKAVITAS
+59 EDYKAVITAN
-69 KPFLQ
+69 KPYLQ

-85 RNFISEKTMHT
+85 RSFISEKTIHT
-96 NLAKIEKARAERF
+96 NLDKIQKARAERY

-133 QSLMSLKKNIKHI
+133 QSLMSLKRNIRHV

-161 NLKTNVDPEGYKV
+161 DLKTNVDPEGYKV

-180 AAMPIL
+180 AAMPML
-186 SNNFQQEFHSEGLG
+186 SNNSDQEFHSEGIV
-200 KVLNNPQQRTKL
+200 KVLNDPQKRSHL
-212 IQKLAQQCL
+212 IQKLTQQCKK
-221 TYHFKG
+221 YHFKG
-227 INIDFEEMNLDS
+227 INIDFEDMNLDS

-249 LSDTF
+249 LSETF
-254 KKNKL
+254 KKNQL
-259 LVTMDVMTDN
+259 LVTMDIMTDN
-269 DDYNIQK
+269 DDYNIPR

-291 YSADSD
+291 YSAGSD

-306 VEAQTGK
+306 IEEQTGK
-313 FLQKTSPNKIILGL
+313 IVKQTSPQKIILGL

-335 TNKED
+335 SNKDD
-340 NSSVT
+340 NTSVT

-356 KAVINFDDNT
+356 KAVIDFNDNT

-372 YTDSKNNTHTV
+372 YTDSKNLTHTV

-410 LGSEDSRIWNF
+410 LGSEDSRVWNF

-426 TFAGLSKLNLKT
+426 TFAGLSKLNLKN

-461 TPHDGKIAVEIDP
+461 TPHDGKIALEIDP
-474 KEKIITDENYLTY
+474 KEKIITDENYITY
-487 PSSYEVKKYGEA
+487 PSSYEVKKYGSA

-519 VLDILSKYHVPAAFF
+519 ILDVLSKYHVPAAFF

-565 NVARVSPERALL
+565 NVAKVSPERALL
-577 ELKLTRLLIECI
+577 ELKLTRLLIECV

-610 EEIVPVALARQQNY
+610 EEIIPVALARQQNY

-639 IKADEIVKRVL
+639 IKADEIVKRVM
-650 AGVKAERG
+650 AGLKLQRG
-658 NIILLHDAGGETR
+658 NIILLHDAGGDTR

-690 HFTNLATILHKNKA
+690 HFTNLTSILHKTRS
-704 ELMPA
+704 ELMPE
-709 VPKTRAYY
+709 VPKTKSYY
-717 VMQLNLVLATIIY
+717 IMQLNLVLATVIY

-743 IGLGLIR
+743 IVLGLIR
-750 LIIMLYWAFK
+750 LLLMVYWAFK
-760 ERRKEKKL
+760 ERKKEKKL
-768 GEFPVL
+768 GGFPVL
-774 QSYPKVSIIVPAY
+774 ESYPKVSIIVPAY
-787 NEEVNIVSSLHNL
+787 NEEVNIVSSLQNL
-800 LKQTYPNFNIILVD
+800 LKQTYPNFNIIMVD

-821 YKKAKEVFSD
+821 YEKVLEAFLG
-831 HPKLKIFT
+831 HPKMKIFT

-853 AQTDAEYVVCID
+853 SQTDAEYVVCID
-865 ADTKLEQ
+865 ADTKLQ
-872 NAVKYLIARFLN
+872 QDAVKYLVARFLN
-884 SNAEEKIAA
+884 SNPEEKIAA

-899 VGNTVNW
+899 VGNRVNW
-906 LTKWQSIEYTT
+906 LTRWQAIEYTT

-931 ITVIPGAIGAFRKSV
+931 ITVIPGAIGAFRRAV
-946 IDEVGGYSS
+946 ILEAGGYSS

-964 TVKILREGYTV
+964 TVKILKAGYTV

-981 VAVTEAPESVKQFL
+981 VAVTEAPETASQFL

-1050 FFGILSGNGGKIF
+1050 FFGILSGNGDKIF
-1063 SYYLLFLLVDASLA
+1063 TYYLIFLLVDASLA
-1077 FIAFIMQREK
+1077 LVAFIMQREK
-1087 LVNLLY
+1087 LINLLY

-1101 RWLMYIVLFRSLR
+1101 RWLMYIVLFKSLR
-1114 RALKGEMQT
+1114 KALKGEMQF

-1136 AAS
+1136 ATS

>member
-1 LKKIKIVE
+1 ME
-9 NSRQIFQT
+9 NSKQIFQT
-17 DNKKRWRNV
+17 SSKKRWKSV
-26 QWGSRIF
+26 QWGSRVF
-33 IFIAVLLFLALGLM
+33 IFIGILLLLALGLM
-47 MKLDRSPKIPFK
+47 MTLDRSPKIPFK
-59 EDYKAVITAS
+59 EDYKAVITAN
-69 KPFLQ
+69 KPYLQ

-79 KEYKGF
+79 KEYNGF
-85 RNFISEKTMHT
+85 RSFISEKTIHT
-96 NLAKIEKARAERF
+96 SLDKIEKARAERY

-133 QSLMSLKKNIKHI
+133 QSLMSLKRNIRHV

-161 NLKTNVDPEGYKV
+161 DLKTNVDPEGYKV

-180 AAMPIL
+180 AAMPML
-186 SNNFQQEFHSEGLG
+186 SNNSDREFRSEGLV
-200 KVLNNPQQRTKL
+200 KVLNDPQKRTHL
-212 IQKLAQQCL
+212 IQKITQQCEK
-221 TYHFKG
+221 YHFKG
-227 INIDFEEMNLDS
+227 INIDFEDMNLNS

-249 LSDTF
+249 LSETF
-254 KKNKL
+254 KKNQL
-259 LVTMDVMTDN
+259 LVTMDIMTDN
-269 DDYNIQK
+269 DDYNIPR

-291 YSADSD
+291 YSAGSD

-306 VEAQTGK
+306 IEEQTGK
-313 FLQKTSPNKIILGL
+313 IVKQVSPQKIILGL

-335 TNKED
+335 SNKDD
-340 NSSVT
+340 NTSVT

-356 KAVINFDDNT
+356 KAVIDFNDNT

-372 YTDSKNNTHTV
+372 YTDSKNLTHTV

-410 LGSEDSRIWNF
+410 LGSEDSRVWNF

-461 TPHDGKIAVEIDP
+461 TPHDGKIALEIDP
-474 KEKIITDENYLTY
+474 KEKIITDENYITY
-487 PSSYEVKKYGEA
+487 PSSYEVKKYGSA

-565 NVARVSPERALL
+565 NVAKVSPERALL
-577 ELKLTRLLIECI
+577 EMKLTRLLIECI

-610 EEIVPVALARQQNY
+610 EEIIPVALARQQNY

-639 IKADEIVKRVL
+639 IKADEIVKRVM
-650 AGVKAERG
+650 AGIKQERG
-658 NIILLHDAGGETR
+658 NIILLHDAGGDTR

-690 HFTNLATILHKNKA
+690 HFTNLTNILHKSRS
-704 ELMPA
+704 ELMPE
-709 VPKTRAYY
+709 VPKTRSYY
-717 VMQLNLVLATIIY
+717 IMQLNLVLATVIY

-743 IGLGLIR
+743 IVLGLIR
-750 LIIMLYWAFK
+750 LLLMAYWAFK
-760 ERRKEKKL
+760 ERKKEKKL
-768 GEFPVL
+768 GGFPVL
-774 QSYPKVSIIVPAY
+774 ESYPKVSIIVPAY
-787 NEEVNIVSSLHNL
+787 NEEVNIVSSLQNL
-800 LKQTYPNFNIILVD
+800 LKQTYPNFNIIMVD

-821 YKKAKEVFSD
+821 YEKALEAFPN

-839 KTNGGKATA
+839 KGNGGKATA

-853 AQTDAEYVVCID
+853 SQTDAEYVVCID
-865 ADTKLEQ
+865 ADTKLQ
-872 NAVKYLIARFLN
+872 QDAVKYMIARFLN
-884 SNAEEKIAA
+884 SNPEEKIAA

-899 VGNTVNW
+899 VGNKVNW
-906 LTKWQSIEYTT
+906 LTKWQAIEYTT
-917 SQNFDRLAYANINA
+917 SQNFDRLAYAHINA
-931 ITVIPGAIGAFRKSV
+931 ITVIPGAIGAFKRSV
-946 IDEVGGYSS
+946 IIEAGGYSS

-964 TVKILREGYTV
+964 TVKILKAGYTV

-981 VAVTEAPESVKQFL
+981 IAVTEAPETVKQFL

-1050 FFGILSGNGGKIF
+1050 FFGILSGNGDKIF
-1063 SYYLLFLLVDASLA
+1063 TYYLIFLLVDASLA
-1077 FIAFIMQREK
+1077 LIAFIMQREK
-1087 LVNLLY
+1087 LINLLY
-1093 IIPQRFGY
+1093 VIPQRFGY
-1101 RWLMYIVLFRSLR
+1101 RWLMYIVLFKSLR
-1114 RALKGEMQT
+1114 KALKGEMQS

-1136 AAS
+1136 ATS

>member
-1 LKKIKIVE
+1 VE
-9 NSRQIFQT
+9 NSKQIFQT
-17 DNKKRWRNV
+17 DSRKRWRSV

-33 IFIAVLLFLALGLM
+33 IFIAVLLLLALGLM
-47 MKLDRSPKIPFK
+47 MKLDKNPKIPFK
-59 EDYKAVITAS
+59 EDYKAIITAG
-69 KPFLQ
+69 KPYLQ
-74 ENKIS
+74 ENRIS

-85 RNFISEKTMHT
+85 RSFISEKTIHT
-96 NLAKIEKARAERF
+96 NLAKIEKARAERH
-109 KNQNRNWAQFPGGIR
+109 KSQNLSWSRFPGGIR

-133 QSLMSLKKNIKHI
+133 QSLMSLKRNIKHI

-161 NLKTNVDPEGYKV
+161 DLKTNVDPEGYKI
-174 IKRTGV
+174 IKRTGI

-186 SNNFQQEFHSEGLG
+186 SNNFQQDFHSEGLG
-200 KVLNNPQQRTKL
+200 KVLKDPQKRSQLIGKITRQCRKL
-212 IQKLAQQCL
+212 
-221 TYHFKG
+221 HFKG
-227 INIDFEEMNLDS
+227 INIDFEDMNLES
-239 DENLIAFMKE
+239 DEPLLAFMKE
-249 LSDTF
+249 LSETF
-254 KKNKL
+254 RNNGL
-259 LVTMDVMTDN
+259 LITMDIMTDN
-269 DDYNIQK
+269 DDYDIQK
-276 LNPYVDYFVLMAYDE
+276 LNPYVDYFILMAYDE

-297 AGPVSSQKW
+297 AGPISSQKW
-306 VEAQTGK
+306 VEAQTDK
-313 FLQKTSPNKIILGL
+313 ILKKTSPDKIILGL

-335 TNKED
+335 SNKED
-340 NSSVT
+340 NTSVT

-372 YTDSKNNTHTV
+372 YADSKNNTHTV
-383 FFNDAASIFNTMRFS
+383 FFNDAASIFNTMRYS

-426 TFAGLSKLNLKT
+426 TFSGLAKLNLRT

-461 TPHDGKIAVEIDP
+461 TPHDGKIALEIDP
-474 KEKIITDENYLTY
+474 KEKIITDENYRSY

-565 NVARVSPERALL
+565 NVAKVSPERALL
-577 ELKLTRLLIECI
+577 ELKLTRLLIECV

-604 SEPTTS
+604 SEPTTP
-610 EEIVPVALARQQNY
+610 EEIIPVALARQQNY

-639 IKADEIVKRVL
+639 IKADEIVKRVM
-650 AGVKAERG
+650 AGVKQQRG
-658 NIILLHDAGGETR
+658 NIILLHDAGGDTR

-680 LIPTLQKQGY
+680 LIPELQKQGY
-690 HFTNLATILHKNKA
+690 HFTSLTSILHKSKS
-704 ELMPA
+704 ELMPE
-709 VPKTRAYY
+709 VPKTRSYY
-717 VMQLNLVLATIIY
+717 VMQLNLILATVIY

-743 IGLGLIR
+743 ILLGLIR
-750 LIIMLYWAFK
+750 LILMAYWAFREWK
-760 ERRKEKKL
+760 KEKKS
-768 GEFPVL
+768 GNFPVL
-774 QSYPKVSIIVPAY
+774 DVYPEVSIIVPAY
-787 NEEVNIVSSLHNL
+787 NEEVNIVSSLNNL
-800 LKQTYPNFNIILVD
+800 LKQTYPNFNIIMVD

-821 YKKAKEVFSD
+821 CEKAKAAFPD

-839 KTNGGKATA
+839 KANGGKATA

-853 AQTDAEYVVCID
+853 AQTDAQYVVCID
-865 ADTKLEQ
+865 ADTKLQ
-872 NAVKYLIARFLN
+872 QDAVKYMIAGFLN
-884 SNAEEKIAA
+884 SASEEKVAA

-899 VGNTVNW
+899 VGNKVNW
-906 LTKWQSIEYTT
+906 LTRWQAIEYTT

-931 ITVIPGAIGAFRKSV
+931 ITVIPGAIGAFKKSV
-946 IDEVGGYSS
+946 ITEIGGYSS
-955 DTLAEDCDI
+955 DTLAEDCDV
-964 TVKILREGYTV
+964 TVKILKAGYTV

-981 VAVTEAPESVKQFL
+981 VAVTEAPETVTQFL

-1043 PLADVIM
+1043 PLADLIM

-1063 SYYLLFLLVDASLA
+1063 TYYLIFLLVDASLA
-1077 FIAFIMQREK
+1077 LAAFIMQKEK
-1087 LVNLLY
+1087 LSGLLY
-1093 IIPQRFGY
+1093 VIPQRFVY
-1101 RWLMYIVLFRSLR
+1101 RWLMYIVLFRSMR
-1114 RALKGEMQT
+1114 KALKGEMQS
-1123 WGFLKRTGNVKEI
+1123 WGFLKRTGNVKEM

>member
-1 LKKIKIVE
+1 MEDSK
-9 NSRQIFQT
+9 QIFQT
-17 DNKKRWRNV
+17 DSKKRWRSV

-33 IFIAVLLFLALGLM
+33 IFVAVLLILALGLM
-47 MKLDRSPKIPFK
+47 MKLDKSPKIPFK
-59 EDYKAVITAS
+59 EDYKAVMTAS
-69 KPFLQ
+69 KPYLQ

-85 RNFISEKTMHT
+85 RSFISEKTMHT
-96 NLAKIEKARAERF
+96 NLAKIQQARAERL
-109 KNQNRNWAQFPGGIR
+109 KNQNKSWSQFPGGIR

-133 QSLMSLKKNIKHI
+133 QSLMSLKRNIRHI
-146 NLVFPEWFFLDPKTG
+146 NLVFPEWFFLDPETG
-161 NLKTNVDPEGYKV
+161 DLKTNIDPEGYK
-174 IKRTGV
+174 ILKRAGV

-186 SNNFQQEFHSEGLG
+186 SNNSEREFRSEGLG
-200 KVLNNPQQRTKL
+200 KVLKDPGKRTVL
-212 IQKLAQQCL
+212 IRKLAQQCQKF
-221 TYHFKG
+221 HFKG
-227 INIDFEEMNLDS
+227 INIDFEDMNLDS
-239 DENLIAFMKE
+239 DEYLIAFMKE
-249 LSDTF
+249 LSETF
-254 KKNKL
+254 KQNKL
-259 LVTMDVMTDN
+259 LVTMDIMTDN
-269 DDYNIQK
+269 DDYNIRK
-276 LNPYVDYFVLMAYDE
+276 LNPYVDYFILMAYDE
-291 YSADSD
+291 YAQDSD

-306 VEAQTGK
+306 IEAQTEK
-313 FLQKTSPNKIILGL
+313 ILKETSPEKIILGL

-340 NSSVT
+340 NTSVT

-356 KAVINFDDNT
+356 KAAINFDDNT

-398 SEYPLAGTALWR
+398 SEYPLAGTAVWR

-426 TFAGLSKLNLKT
+426 TSAGMSKLNLKE

-461 TPHDGKIAVEIDP
+461 TPHDGKIALEIDS
-474 KEKIITDENYLTY
+474 KEKIITDENYITY

-499 PQKELVLTFD
+499 PQKDLVLTFD

-519 VLDILSKYHVPAAFF
+519 ILDVLSKYHVPAAFF

-565 NVARVSPERALL
+565 NVAKVSPERALL
-577 ELKLTRLLIECI
+577 EMKLTRLLIECV

-610 EEIVPVALARQQNY
+610 EEIIPVALARQQNY

-639 IKADEIVKRVL
+639 IKADEIIKRVM
-650 AGVKAERG
+650 AGIKQQRG
-658 NIILLHDAGGETR
+658 NIILLHDAGGDTR
-671 EETVKALKI
+671 EETVKALKT
-680 LIPTLQKQGY
+680 LIPILQKQGY
-690 HFTNLATILHKNKA
+690 HFTNLASILHKNKNV
-704 ELMPA
+704 LMPE
-709 VPKTRAYY
+709 VPKTRSYY
-717 VMQLNLVLATIIY
+717 IMQLNLVLATVIY
-730 GISHFLVALFTIF
+730 EISHFLVALFTIF

-750 LIIMLYWAFK
+750 LIMMMYWAYK
-760 ERRKEKKL
+760 ERKKEKLL
-768 GEFPVL
+768 GDFPVL
-774 QSYPKVSIIVPAY
+774 ETYPKVSIIVPAY
-787 NEEVNIVSSLHNL
+787 NEEVNIISSLDNL
-800 LKQTYPNFNIILVD
+800 LKQTYPNFDIIMVD

-821 YKKAKEVFSD
+821 FQKAKEAFSD
-831 HPKLKIFT
+831 HPKLKIF
-839 KTNGGKATA
+839 KKSNGGKATA

-853 AQTDAEYVVCID
+853 SQTDAEYVVCID
-865 ADTKLEQ
+865 ADTKLQ
-872 NAVKYLIARFLN
+872 YDAVKYLIARFLN
-884 SNAEEKIAA
+884 SDPDDKIAA

-899 VGNTVNW
+899 VGNMVNW
-906 LTKWQSIEYTT
+906 LTRWQSIEYTT
-917 SQNFDRLAYANINA
+917 SQNFDRLAYAYINA
-931 ITVIPGAIGAFRKSV
+931 VTVIPGAIGAFKKSV
-946 IDEVGGYSS
+946 IIEAGGYST

-964 TVKILREGYTV
+964 TVKILRAGYTV

-1043 PLADVIM
+1043 PLADLIM

-1063 SYYLLFLLVDASLA
+1063 TYYLIFLLVDASLA
-1077 FIAFIMQREK
+1077 LIAFIMQREK
-1087 LVNLLY
+1087 LSNLLY
-1093 IIPQRFGY
+1093 VIPQRFGY

-1114 RALKGEMQT
+1114 KALKGEMQS

>member
-1 LKKIKIVE
+1 MKDSK
-9 NSRQIFQT
+9 QIFQT
-17 DNKKRWRNV
+17 DSKKRWRSV

-33 IFIAVLLFLALGLM
+33 IFVAVLLILALGLM
-47 MKLDRSPKIPFK
+47 MKLDKSPKIPFK
-59 EDYKAVITAS
+59 EDYKAVMTAS
-69 KPFLQ
+69 KPYLQ

-85 RNFISEKTMHT
+85 RSFISEKTMHT
-96 NLAKIEKARAERF
+96 NLAKIQQARAERL
-109 KNQNRNWAQFPGGIR
+109 KNQNKSWSQFPGGIR

-133 QSLMSLKKNIKHI
+133 QSLMSLKRNIRHI

-161 NLKTNVDPEGYKV
+161 DLKTNIDPEGYKIV
-174 IKRTGV
+174 KRTGV

-186 SNNFQQEFHSEGLG
+186 SNNSDREFRSEGLA
-200 KVLNNPQQRTKL
+200 KVLKDPEKRTQL
-212 IQKLAQQCL
+212 IRKLAQQCQKF
-221 TYHFKG
+221 HFKG
-227 INIDFEEMNLDS
+227 INIDFEDMNMDS
-239 DENLIAFMKE
+239 DEYLIAFMKE
-249 LSDTF
+249 LSETF
-254 KKNKL
+254 KQNKL
-259 LVTMDVMTDN
+259 LVTMDIMTDN
-269 DDYNIQK
+269 DDYNIRK
-276 LNPYVDYFVLMAYDE
+276 LNPYVDYFILMAYDE
-291 YSADSD
+291 YAEDSD

-306 VEAQTGK
+306 IEAQTEK
-313 FLQKTSPNKIILGL
+313 ILKQTSPEKIILGL

-340 NSSVT
+340 NTSVT

-356 KAVINFDDNT
+356 KAAINFDDNT

-398 SEYPLAGTALWR
+398 SEYPLAGTAVWR

-426 TFAGLSKLNLKT
+426 TSSGTSKLNLKE

-461 TPHDGKIAVEIDP
+461 TPHDGKIALEIDP
-474 KEKIITDENYLTY
+474 KEKIITDENYITY

-519 VLDILSKYHVPAAFF
+519 ILDVLSKYHVPAAFF

-540 EKNLPLVKRIYR
+540 ERNLPLVKRIYR

-565 NVARVSPERALL
+565 NVAKVSPERALL
-577 ELKLTRLLIECI
+577 ELKLTRLLIECV

-610 EEIVPVALARQQNY
+610 EEIIPVALARQQNY

-639 IKADEIVKRVL
+639 IKADEIIKRVM
-650 AGVKAERG
+650 AGIRQQRG
-658 NIILLHDAGGETR
+658 NIILLHDAGGDTR

-690 HFTNLATILHKNKA
+690 HFTNLASILHKNKNV
-704 ELMPA
+704 LMPE
-709 VPKTRAYY
+709 VPKTRSYY
-717 VMQLNLVLATIIY
+717 IMQLNLVLATIIY
-730 GISHFLVALFTIF
+730 EISHFLVALFTIF
-743 IGLGLIR
+743 IGLGLVR
-750 LIIMLYWAFK
+750 LILMMYWAFK
-760 ERRKEKKL
+760 ERKKEKLL
-768 GEFPVL
+768 GDFPVL
-774 QSYPKVSIIVPAY
+774 ETYPKVSIIVPAY
-787 NEEVNIVSSLHNL
+787 NEEVNIVSSLNNL
-800 LKQTYPNFNIILVD
+800 LKQTYPNFDIIMVD

-821 YKKAKEVFSD
+821 YQKAKEAFPD
-831 HPKLKIFT
+831 HPELKIFT
-839 KTNGGKATA
+839 KSNGGKATA

-853 AQTDAEYVVCID
+853 SRTDAEYVVCID
-865 ADTKLEQ
+865 ADTKLQ
-872 NAVKYLIARFLN
+872 YDAVKYLIARFLN
-884 SNAEEKIAA
+884 SDPDEKIAA

-906 LTKWQSIEYTT
+906 LTRWQSIEYTT
-917 SQNFDRLAYANINA
+917 SQNFDRLAYSYINA
-931 ITVIPGAIGAFRKSV
+931 VTVIPGAIGAFKKSV
-946 IDEVGGYSS
+946 ITEAGGYST

-964 TVKILREGYTV
+964 TVKILRAGYTV

-1043 PLADVIM
+1043 PLADLIM

-1063 SYYLLFLLVDASLA
+1063 TYYLIFLLVDASLA
-1077 FIAFIMQREK
+1077 LAAFIMQREK
-1087 LVNLLY
+1087 LTGLFYV
-1093 IIPQRFGY
+1093 IPQRFGY

-1114 RALKGEMQT
+1114 KALKGEMQS

>member
-1 LKKIKIVE
+1 VE
-9 NSRQIFQT
+9 DSKQIFQT
-17 DNKKRWRNV
+17 DNKKRWRSV

-33 IFIAVLLFLALGLM
+33 IFVAVLLILALGLM
-47 MKLDRSPKIPFK
+47 MKLDKSPKIPFK
-59 EDYKAVITAS
+59 EDYKAVMTAS
-69 KPFLQ
+69 KPYLQ

-85 RNFISEKTMHT
+85 RSFISEKTMHT
-96 NLAKIEKARAERF
+96 NLAKIQQARVERL
-109 KNQNRNWAQFPGGIR
+109 KNQNKSWSQFPGGIR

-133 QSLMSLKKNIKHI
+133 QSLMSLKRNIRHI
-146 NLVFPEWFFLDPKTG
+146 NLVFPEWFFLDPKSG
-161 NLKTNVDPEGYKV
+161 DLKTNIDPEGYKI

-186 SNNFQQEFHSEGLG
+186 SNNSDREFRSEGLG
-200 KVLNNPQQRTKL
+200 KVLKDPGKRTVL
-212 IQKLAQQCL
+212 IRKLAQQCQKF
-221 TYHFKG
+221 HFKG
-227 INIDFEEMNLDS
+227 INIDFEDMNLDS
-239 DENLIAFMKE
+239 DEYLIAFMKE
-249 LSDTF
+249 FSETF
-254 KKNKL
+254 KQNKL
-259 LVTMDVMTDN
+259 LVTMDIMTDN
-269 DDYNIQK
+269 DDYNIRK
-276 LNPYVDYFVLMAYDE
+276 LNPYVDYFILMAYDE
-291 YSADSD
+291 YAEDSD

-306 VEAQTGK
+306 IEAQTEK
-313 FLQKTSPNKIILGL
+313 ILKETSPEKIILGL

-340 NSSVT
+340 NTSVT

-356 KAVINFDDNT
+356 KAAINFDDNT

-398 SEYPLAGTALWR
+398 SEYPLAGTAVWR

-426 TFAGLSKLNLKT
+426 TSNGMSKLNLKE

-461 TPHDGKIAVEIDP
+461 TPHDGKIALEIDS
-474 KEKIITDENYLTY
+474 KEKIITDENYITY

-499 PQKELVLTFD
+499 PQKDLVLTFD

-519 VLDILSKYHVPAAFF
+519 ILDVLSKYHVPAAFF

-565 NVARVSPERALL
+565 NVAKVSPERALL
-577 ELKLTRLLIECI
+577 EMKLTRLLIECV

-610 EEIVPVALARQQNY
+610 EEIIPVALARQQNY

-639 IKADEIVKRVL
+639 IKADEIIKRVM
-650 AGVKAERG
+650 AGIKQQRG
-658 NIILLHDAGGETR
+658 NIILLHDAGGNTR
-671 EETVKALKI
+671 EETVKALKT

-690 HFTNLATILHKNKA
+690 HFTNLASILHKNKNV
-704 ELMPA
+704 LMPE
-709 VPKTRAYY
+709 VPKTRSYY
-717 VMQLNLVLATIIY
+717 IMQLNLVLATVIY
-730 GISHFLVALFTIF
+730 EISHFLVALFTIF

-750 LIIMLYWAFK
+750 LIMMMYWAYK
-760 ERRKEKKL
+760 ERKKEKLL
-768 GEFPVL
+768 GDFPVL
-774 QSYPKVSIIVPAY
+774 ETYPKVSIIVPAY
-787 NEEVNIVSSLHNL
+787 NEEVNIISSLDNL
-800 LKQTYPNFNIILVD
+800 LKQTYPNFDIIMVD

-821 YKKAKEVFSD
+821 FQKAKEAFSD

-839 KTNGGKATA
+839 KSNGGKATA

-853 AQTDAEYVVCID
+853 SQTDAEYVVCID
-865 ADTKLEQ
+865 ADTKLQ
-872 NAVKYLIARFLN
+872 YDAVKYLIARFLN
-884 SNAEEKIAA
+884 SDPDDKIAA

-906 LTKWQSIEYTT
+906 LTRWQSIEYTT
-917 SQNFDRLAYANINA
+917 SQNFDRLAYAYINA
-931 ITVIPGAIGAFRKSV
+931 VTVIPGAIGAFKKSV
-946 IDEVGGYSS
+946 IIEAGGYST

-964 TVKILREGYTV
+964 TVKILRAGYTV

-1043 PLADVIM
+1043 PLADLIM

-1063 SYYLLFLLVDASLA
+1063 TYYLIFLLVDASLA
-1077 FIAFIMQREK
+1077 LIAFIMQREK
-1087 LVNLLY
+1087 LSNLLY
-1093 IIPQRFGY
+1093 VIPQRFGY

-1114 RALKGEMQT
+1114 KALKGEMQS